1 MIVKISKEEKGIAD
15 YLKTGKKRD
24 SKLTRDEKDDRLPLA
39 GNLDLIEMSE
49 KHQSKKK
56 NKKHNYYH
64 ISLSFTSEE
73 WNKLYES
80 GNIDEL
86 IIDFLRLTFPNH
98 DIDELLFYAEAHL
111 PIIKEEPYIPRPE
124 GALENRTLNKKH
136 KNGEPLKREP
146 HIHLIVS
153 FENMKFTHSVKT
165 GGVIYTKGASKQQAK
180 AVMAKSVEKFKRV
193 VNDIL
198 SNKYGLNNIE
208 PLGMDEDQLEKQY
221 ESFKSAAQKVRKGK
235 EKDMQM
241 KIETDVV
248 IEPKANT
255 KEQNISVEELLADAR
270 NSTADYLLRMIEE
283 DESLK
288 KDYYDRAKRL
298 NAVDIREFLPMI
310 NAKFNITAK
319 PEMVNDKYKVRVDG
333 FKGTYNLTDLMCK
346 IVYNG
351 RKGAL
356 FHVVNELEQ
365 MLIEIQANKN
375 KPKITLS
382 VSSDFNT
389 PNKDSKTQ
397 VLNNWKTIQI
407 EPYNLKSVLKNYSAI
422 SVASFKNKN
431 EEDSG
436 IDGITPVLIYDI
448 DNSKFTISDAQNLL
462 QSKGVKGF
470 IYPTT
475 YQATDTKVE
484 KFKLI
489 IPTTKA
495 PSLNE
500 YDEYIKEITRELGLY
515 NIVNNQSLYPS
526 KFHYTPVPG
535 AELVSISGK
544 TLDNTR
550 AIEEAGLKTD
560 INNMDIKAIYEDL
573 QKLRRYELSHEP
585 KDADSHIKRA
595 SYQAISSM
603 ISIKELIE
611 YFDESAVLKEYK
623 NHQILSDKSDR
634 YLYLSEENTAYSFN
648 QNRHYTPY
656 IYIRD
661 KFDEA
666 ARKIKTGFLNDDV
679 IKKIGL
685 KQNEYEGF
693 VKAIDSHLDINR
705 YYLAFINRTE
715 SFKKYLPDIVRINY
729 KCLIYNIK
737 TYMKDWQDMQGFNKL
752 KERYK
757 TDKICLAEDHI
768 SFDSLKIIKQELYNK
783 GLDKDFGVEQST
795 QQSNEIEGKEQNVK
809 LGNVKLGYDG
819 LRR

>member
-1 MIVKISKEEKGIAD
+1 MIVKISKGEKGIAD

-49 KHQSKKK
+49 KHQIKK
-56 NKKHNYYH
+56 NNKKYNYYH

-73 WNKLYES
+73 WSRLYES
-80 GNIDEL
+80 GNIYEF
-86 IIDFLRLTFPNH
+86 IMDFLRLTFPNH

-124 GALENRTLNKKH
+124 GALENRVLNKKH

-165 GGVIYTKGASKQQAK
+165 GGAIYTKGAAKQQVK
-180 AVMAKSVEKFKRV
+180 AIMAKSAEKFKRV

-208 PLGMDEDQLEKQY
+208 PLGMDEDQLNKQY
-221 ESFKSAAQKVRKGK
+221 ESFKSAAQKVKKGK
-235 EKDMQM
+235 EKDTQM

-255 KEQNISVEELLADAR
+255 KEQNTSVEELLADAK
-270 NSTADYLLRMIEE
+270 NFTADYLLRMIEK
-283 DESLK
+283 DESFK

-365 MLIEIQANKN
+365 MLIELQVNKN
-375 KPKITLS
+375 EPKITLS
-382 VSSDFNT
+382 VSSDFST
-389 PNKDSKTQ
+389 PNKNPKTQ
-397 VLNNWKTIQI
+397 VLNSWKTIQI
-407 EPYNLKSVLKNYSAI
+407 EPYNLKSILKNYSAV
-422 SVASFKNKN
+422 SVASFKDKS
-431 EEDSG
+431 EEASSV
-436 IDGITPVLIYDI
+436 DGITPTLIYDI
-448 DNSKFTISDAQNLL
+448 DNSKFSANDAQNLL
-462 QSKGVKGF
+462 QSKGIKGF

-475 YQATDTKVE
+475 YQTPDTKVE

-500 YDEYIKEITRELGLY
+500 YDEYIKETTRELGLY

-535 AELVSISGK
+535 SEVVSIRGK
-544 TLDNTR
+544 TFDNTR
-550 AIEEAGLKTD
+550 AIEDAGLKTD
-560 INNMDIKAIYEDL
+560 LNNMDIKAIEENL

-585 KDADSHIKRA
+585 KDSNLHIKRA
-595 SYQAISSM
+595 SYQAISSK
-603 ISIKELIE
+603 IPIKELIE
-611 YFDESAVLKEYK
+611 YFDESTMVKKYK
-623 NHQILSDKSDR
+623 DYQILFNNNSR
-634 YLYLSEENTAYSFN
+634 YLYLSEENTAYSFS

-661 KFDEA
+661 KFYEA
-666 ARKIKTGFLNDDV
+666 ARKIKTGFYDDDL
-679 IKKIGL
+679 IQKLSITK
-685 KQNEYEGF
+685 NEYEGF
-693 VKAIDSHLDINR
+693 VKDIDNHLDINR

-715 SFKKYLPDIVRINY
+715 NFKKYLSDIAKINY
-729 KCLIYNIK
+729 KGLIYNIK
-737 TYMKDWQDMQGFNKL
+737 TYMKDWQDMQGFNNL

-768 SFDSLKIIKQELYNK
+768 SFDSLKIIKQELYGQ
-783 GLDKDFGVEQST
+783 GLDSNFGAEQTKQPS
-795 QQSNEIEGKEQNVK
+795 SMIETKEWNVK
-809 LGNVKLGYDG
+809 SGHDSLE
-819 LRR
+819 R

>member
-1 MIVKISKEEKGIAD
+1 MIVKISKGEKGIAD

-56 NKKHNYYH
+56 SKKHNYYH

-80 GNIDEL
+80 GNIDEF
-86 IIDFLRLTFPNH
+86 IMDFLRLTFPNH

-165 GGVIYTKGASKQQAK
+165 GGVIYTKGAAKQQVK
-180 AVMAKSVEKFKRV
+180 AIMAKSAEKFKRV

-208 PLGMDEDQLEKQY
+208 PLSMDEDQLKKQY
-221 ESFKSAAQKVRKGK
+221 ESFKSAAQKVKKGK
-235 EKDMQM
+235 EKDTRI

-255 KEQNISVEELLADAR
+255 KEQNISVEELLADAK

-283 DESLK
+283 DESFK

-333 FKGTYNLTDLMCK
+333 FNGTYNLTDLMCK

-365 MLIEIQANKN
+365 MLIELQANKN
-375 KPKITLS
+375 EPKITLS
-382 VSSDFNT
+382 VSSDFNIQNQE
-389 PNKDSKTQ
+389 PKTQ

-407 EPYNLKSVLKNYSAI
+407 EPYNLKPILKNYSAI
-422 SVASFKNKN
+422 SVASFKDKSK
-431 EEDSG
+431 EASS
-436 IDGITPVLIYDI
+436 IDGITPTLIYDI
-448 DNSKFTISDAQNLL
+448 DNSKFSANNAQNLL
-462 QSKGVKGF
+462 QSKGIKGF

-475 YQATDTKVE
+475 YQALDAKVE

-489 IPTTKA
+489 IPTTDA

-500 YDEYIKEITRELGLY
+500 YNEYIKEITRELGLY
-515 NIVNNQSLYPS
+515 NIVNNSSLHPS

-535 AELVSISGK
+535 SEVISISGK
-544 TLDNTR
+544 TFDNTR
-550 AIEEAGLKTD
+550 AIEDAGLKTD
-560 INNMDIKAIYEDL
+560 INNMDVKAIEENL
-573 QKLRRYELSHEP
+573 QNLRKYELGHEP
-585 KDADSHIKRA
+585 KDTNSHIKRT
-595 SYQAISSM
+595 SYQAISSK
-603 ISIKELIE
+603 IPIKELIE
-611 YFDESAVLKEYK
+611 YFDESTMVKKYK
-623 NHQILSDKSDR
+623 DHQILSGKSGR
-634 YLYLSEENTAYSFN
+634 YLYLPEENIAYSFN

-661 KFDEA
+661 KFYEA
-666 ARKIKTGFLNDDV
+666 ARKIKTGLFNDDV

-693 VKAIDSHLDINR
+693 VKGIDGHLDINR
-705 YYLAFINRTE
+705 CYLAFINRTE
-715 SFKKYLPDIVRINY
+715 IFKKYLPDIVKINY
-729 KCLIYNIK
+729 QGLIYNIK

-757 TDKICLAEDHI
+757 TDKISLTNDHI
-768 SFDSLKIIKQELYNK
+768 SFGSLKITKQELCDQ
-783 GLDKDFGVEQST
+783 GLDSNFGIEQT
-795 QQSNEIEGKEQNVK
+795 KQPSNRAEGKEQNIK
-809 LGNVKLGYDG
+809 SGYDS
-819 LRR
+819 LER

>member
-1 MIVKISKEEKGIAD
+1 MIVKISKGEKGVAD

-56 NKKHNYYH
+56 NKKYNYYH

-73 WNKLYES
+73 WSKLYES
-80 GNIDEL
+80 GNIYEF
-86 IIDFLRLTFPNH
+86 IMDFLRLTFPNH
-98 DIDELLFYAEAHL
+98 DIEELLFYVEAHL

-165 GGVIYTKGASKQQAK
+165 GGAIYTKGASKQQVK
-180 AVMAKSVEKFKRV
+180 AIMAKSAEKFKRV

-208 PLGMDEDQLEKQY
+208 PLGMDEDQLKKQY
-221 ESFKSAAQKVRKGK
+221 ESFKSAAQKVKKGK
-235 EKDMQM
+235 EKDTQM

-255 KEQNISVEELLADAR
+255 KEQDISVEELLADAR

-283 DESLK
+283 DESFK

-319 PEMVNDKYKVRVDG
+319 AEMVNDKYKVSVDG

-365 MLIEIQANKN
+365 MLIELQANKN
-375 KPKITLS
+375 EPKITLS
-382 VSSDFNT
+382 VSSDFST
-389 PNKDSKTQ
+389 PNKNPKTQ
-397 VLNNWKTIQI
+397 VLNSWKTIQI

-422 SVASFKNKN
+422 SVVSFKDKS
-431 EEDSG
+431 EEASG
-436 IDGITPVLIYDI
+436 IDGITPTLIYDI
-448 DNSKFTISDAQNLL
+448 DSPKFTISDAKNLL
-462 QSKGVKGF
+462 QSKEIKGF

-475 YQATDTKVE
+475 YQAPDTKVE

-515 NIVNNQSLYPS
+515 NIVNNSSLHYS

-560 INNMDIKAIYEDL
+560 LNNMDVKAIEKNL
-573 QKLRRYELSHEP
+573 QNLRKYELSCEP
-585 KDADSHIKRA
+585 KDTNSHIKRV
-595 SYQAISSM
+595 SYQAISSK

-623 NHQILSDKSDR
+623 NHQILSGNSGR
-634 YLYLSEENTAYSFN
+634 YLYLPEENIAYSFN

-661 KFDEA
+661 KFYEA
-666 ARKIKTGFLNDDV
+666 AKKIKNGLLNDDV
-679 IKKIGL
+679 IKKLGL

-693 VKAIDSHLDINR
+693 VKAIDGHLDINR

-715 SFKKYLPDIVRINY
+715 SFKKYLSDIVKINY
-729 KCLIYNIK
+729 KGLIYNIK

-752 KERYK
+752 KECYK
-757 TDKICLAEDHI
+757 TDKISIANDHI
-768 SFDSLKIIKQELYNK
+768 SFGSLKITKQELYDQ
-783 GLDKDFGVEQST
+783 GLDRDFGIEQTKQSSSVVEA
-795 QQSNEIEGKEQNVK
+795 KEQNIK
-809 LGNVKLGYDG
+809 SGYDS
-819 LRR
+819 LDR

>member
-1 MIVKISKEEKGIAD
+1 MIVKISKGEKGVAD
-15 YLKTGKKRD
+15 YLKTGKKRN

-49 KHQSKKK
+49 KHQIKKK
-56 NKKHNYYH
+56 NKKYNYYH

-73 WNKLYES
+73 WSRLYES
-80 GNIDEL
+80 GNIDEF
-86 IIDFLRLTFPNH
+86 IMDFLRLTFPNH

-124 GALENRTLNKKH
+124 GTLENKVLNKKH

-165 GGVIYTKGASKQQAK
+165 GGVIYTKGAAKQQIK
-180 AVMAKSVEKFKRV
+180 AVMAKSAEKFKRV

-208 PLGMDEDQLEKQY
+208 PLGMDEDQLNKQY

-235 EKDMQM
+235 EKDAQM
-241 KIETDVV
+241 KIETNVV
-248 IEPKANT
+248 IEPKDST

-283 DESLK
+283 DESFK

-298 NAVDIREFLPMI
+298 NAIDIREFLPMI

-319 PEMVNDKYKVRVDG
+319 PEVVNDKYKVSVDG

-365 MLIEIQANKN
+365 MLIELQANKN
-375 KPKITLS
+375 EPKITLS

-389 PNKDSKTQ
+389 PNKDPKTQ
-397 VLNNWKTIQI
+397 VLNSWKTIQI

-422 SVASFKNKN
+422 SVASFKDKN
-431 EEDSG
+431 EKASSIDS
-436 IDGITPVLIYDI
+436 ITPTLIYDI
-448 DNSKFTISDAQNLL
+448 DSSKFTANDAQNLL
-462 QSKGVKGF
+462 QSKGIKGF
-470 IYPTT
+470 IYPTA
-475 YQATDTKVE
+475 YQAPDTKVE

-489 IPTTKA
+489 IPTTRA

-535 AELVSISGK
+535 SEVISISGK
-544 TLDNTR
+544 TFDNTR
-550 AIEEAGLKTD
+550 AIEDASLKTD
-560 INNMDIKAIYEDL
+560 INNMDIKVIEKNL
-573 QKLRRYELSHEP
+573 QNLRKYELSHEP
-585 KDADSHIKRA
+585 KDSNLHIKRA
-595 SYQAISSM
+595 SYQAISSK

-611 YFDESAVLKEYK
+611 YFDESSMVKKYK
-623 NHQILSDKSDR
+623 NHQILSGNSGR
-634 YLYLSEENTAYSFN
+634 YLYLPEENTAYSFS

-661 KFDEA
+661 KFYEA
-666 ARKIKTGFLNDDV
+666 ARKIKTGFLNDGV
-679 IKKIGL
+679 IKKLGIT
-685 KQNEYEGF
+685 QNEYEVF
-693 VKAIDSHLDINR
+693 VKAIDGHLDINR

-752 KERYK
+752 KECYK
-757 TDKICLAEDHI
+757 TDKISLANDHI
-768 SFDSLKIIKQELYNK
+768 SFGSLKITKQELYDQ
-783 GLDKDFGVEQST
+783 GLDSNFGIEQTKQPS
-795 QQSNEIEGKEQNVK
+795 SMIETKEWNVK
-809 LGNVKLGYDG
+809 SGHDS

>member
-1 MIVKISKEEKGIAD
+1 MIVKISKGEKGVAD

-49 KHQSKKK
+49 RHQSKKK
-56 NKKHNYYH
+56 NKKYNYYH

-73 WNKLYES
+73 WSRLYES
-80 GNIDEL
+80 GNIDEF
-86 IIDFLRLTFPNH
+86 IMDFLRLTFPNH

-165 GGVIYTKGASKQQAK
+165 GGVIYTKGAAKQQVK
-180 AVMAKSVEKFKRV
+180 AIMAKSAEKFKRV

-208 PLGMDEDQLEKQY
+208 PLGMDEDKLEKQY
-221 ESFKSAAQKVRKGK
+221 ESFKSAAQKVKKGK
-235 EKDMQM
+235 EKDTQM

-255 KEQNISVEELLADAR
+255 KEQNISIEELLADAR

-283 DESLK
+283 DESFK
-288 KDYYDRAKRL
+288 KDYYDRAKKL
-298 NAVDIREFLPMI
+298 NAVDIRELLPMI
-310 NAKFNITAK
+310 NAIFNIAAK
-319 PEMVNDKYKVRVDG
+319 AEMVNDKYKVRVDG

-365 MLIEIQANKN
+365 MLIELQANKN
-375 KPKITLS
+375 EPKITLS
-382 VSSDFNT
+382 VSSDFSA
-389 PNKDSKTQ
+389 PNKDPKTQ
-397 VLNNWKTIQI
+397 VLNNWETIQI
-407 EPYNLKSVLKNYSAI
+407 EPYNLKSILKNYSAI
-422 SVASFKNKN
+422 SVASFKDKS
-431 EEDSG
+431 EEASSV
-436 IDGITPVLIYDI
+436 DGITPTLIYDI
-448 DNSKFTISDAQNLL
+448 NNSKFTANDAQNLL
-462 QSKGVKGF
+462 QSKGIKGF

-475 YQATDTKVE
+475 YQAPDAKVE
-484 KFKLI
+484 NFKLI

-535 AELVSISGK
+535 SELVCISGK

-550 AIEEAGLKTD
+550 AIEDAGLKTD
-560 INNMDIKAIYEDL
+560 LNNMDIKVIEKNL
-573 QKLRRYELSHEP
+573 QNLRKYELSHEP
-585 KDADSHIKRA
+585 KDTNLRIKRI
-595 SYQAISSM
+595 SYQAISSK

-611 YFDESAVLKEYK
+611 YFDESTVLKEYK
-623 NHQILSDKSDR
+623 NHQILSGNSGR

-661 KFDEA
+661 KFYEA
-666 ARKIKTGFLNDDV
+666 ARKIKTRRFNDNV
-679 IKKIGL
+679 IQKLEL

-693 VKAIDSHLDINR
+693 VKSIDGHLDINR
-705 YYLAFINRTE
+705 YYLDFINRTE
-715 SFKKYLPDIVRINY
+715 NFKKYLSDIAKINY
-729 KCLIYNIK
+729 KGLIYNIK
-737 TYMKDWQDMQGFNKL
+737 TYMKDWQAMQGFNKL

-757 TDKICLAEDHI
+757 TDKISLANDHI
-768 SFDSLKIIKQELYNK
+768 SFDSLKITKQELYNQ
-783 GLDKDFGVEQST
+783 GLDKNFGIEQST
-795 QQSNEIEGKEQNVK
+795 QQSSEIKAIEQNVK
-809 LGNVKLGYDG
+809 SGYDG
-819 LRR
+819 LER

>member
-1 MIVKISKEEKGIAD
+1 MIVKISKGEKGVAD
-15 YLKTGKKRD
+15 YLKTGKKRN

-49 KHQSKKK
+49 KHQIKKK
-56 NKKHNYYH
+56 NKKYNYYH

-73 WNKLYES
+73 WSRLYES
-80 GNIDEL
+80 GNIDEF
-86 IIDFLRLTFPNH
+86 IMDFLRLTFPNH

-124 GALENRTLNKKH
+124 GTLENKVLNKKH

-165 GGVIYTKGASKQQAK
+165 GGVIYTKGAAKQQIK
-180 AVMAKSVEKFKRV
+180 AVMAKSAEKFKRV

-208 PLGMDEDQLEKQY
+208 PLGMDEDQLNKQY
-221 ESFKSAAQKVRKGK
+221 ESFKSAAQKVKKGK
-235 EKDMQM
+235 EKDTQM

-248 IEPKANT
+248 IEPKDST
-255 KEQNISVEELLADAR
+255 KKQNISVEELLADAR

-283 DESLK
+283 DESFK

-365 MLIEIQANKN
+365 MLIELQANKN
-375 KPKITLS
+375 EPKITLS

-389 PNKDSKTQ
+389 PNKDPKTQ
-397 VLNNWKTIQI
+397 VLNNWETIQI

-422 SVASFKNKN
+422 SVASFKDKN
-431 EEDSG
+431 EEDSS
-436 IDGITPVLIYDI
+436 INGITPTLIYDI
-448 DNSKFTISDAQNLL
+448 DSPKFTINDAQNLL
-462 QSKGVKGF
+462 QSKGIKGF
-470 IYPTT
+470 IYPTS
-475 YQATDTKVE
+475 YQAPDAKVE

-515 NIVNNQSLYPS
+515 NIVNNQSLYHS
-526 KFHYTPVPG
+526 KFHYTPVSG
-535 AELVSISGK
+535 SELVSISGK
-544 TLDNTR
+544 TFDNTR
-550 AIEEAGLKTD
+550 AIEDASLKTD

-585 KDADSHIKRA
+585 KDSNLHIKRA
-595 SYQAISSM
+595 SYQAISSK
-603 ISIKELIE
+603 IPIKELIE
-611 YFDESAVLKEYK
+611 YFDESTVFKKYK
-623 NHQILSDKSDR
+623 NHQILSGNSDR
-634 YLYLSEENTAYSFN
+634 YLYLPEENTAYSFS
-648 QNRHYTPY
+648 QSRHYTPY

-661 KFDEA
+661 KFYEA
-666 ARKIKTGFLNDDV
+666 ARKIKTGFLNDDL
-679 IKKIGL
+679 IKKLGIT
-685 KQNEYEGF
+685 QNEYEGF

-752 KERYK
+752 KECYK
-757 TDKICLAEDHI
+757 TDKISLTNDHI
-768 SFDSLKIIKQELYNK
+768 SFGSLKIKKQELYDQ
-783 GLDKDFGVEQST
+783 GLDSNFGVEQTKQPSDRV
-795 QQSNEIEGKEQNVK
+795 EVKEQNIK
-809 LGNVKLGYDG
+809 SGYDS
-819 LRR
+819 LER

>member
-1 MIVKISKEEKGIAD
+1 MIVKISKGEKGIAD

-49 KHQSKKK
+49 KHQIKKK
-56 NKKHNYYH
+56 NKKYNYYH

-73 WNKLYES
+73 WSRLYES
-80 GNIDEL
+80 GNIYEL
-86 IIDFLRLTFPNH
+86 IMDFLKLTFPNH
-98 DIDELLFYAEAHL
+98 DIEELLFYVEAHL

-124 GALENRTLNKKH
+124 GALENRVLNKKH

-235 EKDMQM
+235 EKDTQM
-241 KIETDVV
+241 KIERDVV

-255 KEQNISVEELLADAR
+255 KEQNISVEELLADAK

-298 NAVDIREFLPMI
+298 NAMDIREFLPMI

-319 PEMVNDKYKVRVDG
+319 PKIVNDKYKVSVDE

-365 MLIEIQANKN
+365 MLIELQANKN
-375 KPKITLS
+375 EPKTTLS

-389 PNKDSKTQ
+389 PNKDPKTQ
-397 VLNNWKTIQI
+397 VLNNWETIQI

-422 SVASFKNKN
+422 SVASFKDKN
-431 EEDSG
+431 EEDSS
-436 IDGITPVLIYDI
+436 IDSITPTLIYDI
-448 DNSKFTISDAQNLL
+448 DNSKFTANDAQNLL
-462 QSKGVKGF
+462 QSKEIKGF

-475 YQATDTKVE
+475 YQTPDTKVE

-495 PSLNE
+495 PSVNE

-550 AIEEAGLKTD
+550 AIEDASLKTD
-560 INNMDIKAIYEDL
+560 INNMDIKVIEKNL
-573 QKLRRYELSHEP
+573 HNQRKYELSCEP
-585 KDADSHIKRA
+585 KDTNSHIKRA
-595 SYQAISSM
+595 SYQAISSK
-603 ISIKELIE
+603 IPIKELIE
-611 YFDESAVLKEYK
+611 YFDESTVFKKYK
-623 NHQILSDKSDR
+623 NHQILSGKSGR
-634 YLYLSEENTAYSFN
+634 YLYLPEENTAYSFS

-661 KFDEA
+661 KFYEA
-666 ARKIKTGFLNDDV
+666 ARKIKTGFYDDDL
-679 IKKIGL
+679 IQKLSITK
-685 KQNEYEGF
+685 NEYEGF
-693 VKAIDSHLDINR
+693 VKVIDNHLDINR

-729 KCLIYNIK
+729 KCLIYSIK

-752 KERYK
+752 KECYK
-757 TDKICLAEDHI
+757 TDKISLANDHI
-768 SFDSLKIIKQELYNK
+768 SFGSLKITKQELYDQ
-783 GLDKDFGVEQST
+783 GLDRDFGIEQT
-795 QQSNEIEGKEQNVK
+795 KQPSNRAEGKEQNIK
-809 LGNVKLGYDG
+809 SGYDS
-819 LRR
+819 LER

>member
-1 MIVKISKEEKGIAD
+1 MIVKISKGEKGIAD

-73 WNKLYES
+73 WSRLYES
-80 GNIDEL
+80 GNIDEF
-86 IIDFLRLTFPNH
+86 IMDFLKLTFPNH

-124 GALENRTLNKKH
+124 GALENRVLNKKH

-165 GGVIYTKGASKQQAK
+165 GGVIYTKGASKQQTK
-180 AVMAKSVEKFKRV
+180 AIMAKSVEKFKRV

-208 PLGMDEDQLEKQY
+208 PLNMDEDQLEKQY
-221 ESFKSAAQKVRKGK
+221 ESFKSAAQKVKKGK
-235 EKDMQM
+235 EKDTQM

-248 IEPKANT
+248 IEPKDST

-283 DESLK
+283 DESFK

-298 NAVDIREFLPMI
+298 NAIDIREFLPMI
-310 NAKFNITAK
+310 NAKFNITTK
-319 PEMVNDKYKVRVDG
+319 PKIVNDKYKVSVDG

-365 MLIEIQANKN
+365 MLIELQANKN
-375 KPKITLS
+375 EPKITLS
-382 VSSDFNT
+382 VSSDFSA
-389 PNKDSKTQ
+389 PNKNPKTQ
-397 VLNNWKTIQI
+397 VLNSWETIQI

-422 SVASFKNKN
+422 SVASFKDKS
-431 EEDSG
+431 EEAND
-436 IDGITPVLIYDI
+436 IDGITPTLIYDI
-448 DNSKFTISDAQNLL
+448 DSPKFTINDAQNLL
-462 QSKGVKGF
+462 QSKGIKGF
-470 IYPTT
+470 IYPTS
-475 YQATDTKVE
+475 YQVPDAKVE
-484 KFKLI
+484 NFKLI
-489 IPTTKA
+489 IPTTDA

-515 NIVNNQSLYPS
+515 NIVNNSSLHHS

-535 AELVSISGK
+535 SELVSISGK

-550 AIEEAGLKTD
+550 AIEDASLKTD
-560 INNMDIKAIYEDL
+560 INNMDVKAIEGNL
-573 QKLRRYELSHEP
+573 QNLRKYELSHEP
-585 KDADSHIKRA
+585 KDTKSHIKRA

-611 YFDESAVLKEYK
+611 YFDESTVFKKYKDYQVLF
-623 NHQILSDKSDR
+623 NNSGR
-634 YLYLSEENTAYSFN
+634 YLYLPEENTAYSFS
-648 QNRHYTPY
+648 QNRHYSPY

-661 KFDEA
+661 KFYEA
-666 ARKIKTGFLNDDV
+666 VRKIKTGFLNDDV
-679 IKKIGL
+679 IKKLGL

-693 VKAIDSHLDINR
+693 VKAIDGHLDINR

-729 KCLIYNIK
+729 KGLIYNIK
-737 TYMKDWQDMQGFNKL
+737 AYMKDWQDMQGFNKL
-752 KERYK
+752 KECYK
-757 TDKICLAEDHI
+757 TDKIYLTEDHI
-768 SFDSLKIIKQELYNK
+768 SFGSLKITKQELFGQ
-783 GLDKDFGVEQST
+783 GLDKDFGIEQTKQPSSVVEPKDQD
-795 QQSNEIEGKEQNVK
+795 VK
-809 LGNVKLGYDG
+809 SGYDS
-819 LRR
+819 LER

>member
-1 MIVKISKEEKGIAD
+1 MIVKISKGEKGVAD

-56 NKKHNYYH
+56 NKKYNYYH

-73 WNKLYES
+73 WSRLYES
-80 GNIDEL
+80 GNIDEF
-86 IIDFLRLTFPNH
+86 IMDFLRLTFPNH
-98 DIDELLFYAEAHL
+98 DIEELLFYAEAHL

-124 GALENRTLNKKH
+124 GALENRVLNKKH

-165 GGVIYTKGASKQQAK
+165 GGAIYTKGASKQQAK
-180 AVMAKSVEKFKRV
+180 AIMAKSAEKFKRV

-208 PLGMDEDQLEKQY
+208 PLGMDEDQLNKQY
-221 ESFKSAAQKVRKGK
+221 ESFKSAAQKVKKGK
-235 EKDMQM
+235 EKDTQM

-255 KEQNISVEELLADAR
+255 KEQNISVEELLADAK

-283 DESLK
+283 DESFK

-356 FHVVNELEQ
+356 FNVVNELEQ
-365 MLIEIQANKN
+365 MLIELQANKN
-375 KPKITLS
+375 EPKITLS

-389 PNKDSKTQ
+389 PNKDPKTQ
-397 VLNNWKTIQI
+397 VLNSWKTIRI

-422 SVASFKNKN
+422 SVASFKDKN
-431 EEDSG
+431 EEDSS
-436 IDGITPVLIYDI
+436 IDGITPTLIYDI
-448 DNSKFTISDAQNLL
+448 DSPKFTINDAQNLL
-462 QSKGVKGF
+462 QSKGIKGF
-470 IYPTT
+470 IYPTS
-475 YQATDTKVE
+475 YQVPDAKVE
-484 KFKLI
+484 NFKLI
-489 IPTTKA
+489 IPTTDA

-515 NIVNNQSLYPS
+515 NIVNNSSLHHS

-535 AELVSISGK
+535 SELVSISGK

-550 AIEEAGLKTD
+550 AIEDASLKTD
-560 INNMDIKAIYEDL
+560 INNMDVKAIEGNL
-573 QKLRRYELSHEP
+573 QNLRKYELSHEP
-585 KDADSHIKRA
+585 KDTKSHIKRA

-611 YFDESAVLKEYK
+611 YFDESTVFKKYKDYQVLF
-623 NHQILSDKSDR
+623 NNSGR
-634 YLYLSEENTAYSFN
+634 YLYLPEENTAYSFS
-648 QNRHYTPY
+648 QNRHYSPY

-661 KFDEA
+661 KFYEA
-666 ARKIKTGFLNDDV
+666 VRKIKTGFLNDDV
-679 IKKIGL
+679 IKKLGL

-693 VKAIDSHLDINR
+693 VKAIDGHLDINR

-729 KCLIYNIK
+729 KGLIYNIK
-737 TYMKDWQDMQGFNKL
+737 AYMKDWQDMQGFNKL
-752 KERYK
+752 KECYK
-757 TDKICLAEDHI
+757 TDKIYLTEDHI
-768 SFDSLKIIKQELYNK
+768 SFGSLKITKQELYGQ
-783 GLDKDFGVEQST
+783 GLDKDFGIEQTKQPSSVVEPKDQD
-795 QQSNEIEGKEQNVK
+795 VK
-809 LGNVKLGYDG
+809 SGYDS
-819 LRR
+819 LER

>member
-1 MIVKISKEEKGIAD
+1 MIVKISKGEKGIAD

-49 KHQSKKK
+49 KHQRKKK
-56 NKKHNYYH
+56 NKKYNYYH

-73 WNKLYES
+73 WSRLYES
-80 GNIDEL
+80 GNIDEF
-86 IIDFLRLTFPNH
+86 IMDFLKLTFPNH

-124 GALENRTLNKKH
+124 GALENRVLNKKH

-165 GGVIYTKGASKQQAK
+165 GGVIYAKGAAKQQVK
-180 AVMAKSVEKFKRV
+180 AIMAKSVEKFKRV

-208 PLGMDEDQLEKQY
+208 PLSMDEDQLKKQY
-221 ESFKSAAQKVRKGK
+221 ESFKSAAQKVKKGK
-235 EKDMQM
+235 EKDTQM

-255 KEQNISVEELLADAR
+255 KEQNISVEELLADAK

-283 DESLK
+283 DESFK

-298 NAVDIREFLPMI
+298 NAVDIRELLPMI

-319 PEMVNDKYKVRVDG
+319 AEMVNDKYKVRVDG

-365 MLIEIQANKN
+365 MLIELQANKN
-375 KPKITLS
+375 EPKITLS
-382 VSSDFNT
+382 VSSDFSTQNQ
-389 PNKDSKTQ
+389 DSKTQ
-397 VLNNWKTIQI
+397 VLNSWKTIQI
-407 EPYNLKSVLKNYSAI
+407 EPYNLKSILKNYSAI
-422 SVASFKNKN
+422 SVASFKDKN
-431 EEDSG
+431 EEDSS
-436 IDGITPVLIYDI
+436 IDGITPTLIYDI
-448 DNSKFTISDAQNLL
+448 DSPKFTINDAQNLL
-462 QSKGVKGF
+462 QSKGIKGF

-475 YQATDTKVE
+475 YQAPDTKVE

-515 NIVNNQSLYPS
+515 NIVNNQSLYHS
-526 KFHYTPVPG
+526 KFHYTPVSG
-535 AELVSISGK
+535 SELVSISGK
-544 TLDNTR
+544 TFDNTR
-550 AIEEAGLKTD
+550 AIEDAGLKTD
-560 INNMDIKAIYEDL
+560 INNMDVKAIDKNL
-573 QKLRRYELSHEP
+573 QNIRKYELSHEP
-585 KDADSHIKRA
+585 KDTNLRIKRV
-595 SYQAISSM
+595 SYQAISSK

-611 YFDESAVLKEYK
+611 YFDESTMVKKYK
-623 NHQILSDKSDR
+623 DHQILSGKSGR
-634 YLYLSEENTAYSFN
+634 YLYLPEENTAYSFS

-661 KFDEA
+661 KFYEA
-666 ARKIKTGFLNDDV
+666 ARKIKTGFYDDDL
-679 IKKIGL
+679 IQKLSITK
-685 KQNEYEGF
+685 NEYEGF
-693 VKAIDSHLDINR
+693 VKDIDNHLDINR

-729 KCLIYNIK
+729 KGLIYNIK
-737 TYMKDWQDMQGFNKL
+737 AYMKDWQDMQGFNKL
-752 KERYK
+752 KECYK
-757 TDKICLAEDHI
+757 TDKIYLTEDHI
-768 SFDSLKIIKQELYNK
+768 SFGSLKITKQELYGQ
-783 GLDKDFGVEQST
+783 GLDKDFGIEQTKQPSSVVEPKDQD
-795 QQSNEIEGKEQNVK
+795 VK
-809 LGNVKLGYDG
+809 SGYDS
-819 LRR
+819 LER

>member
-1 MIVKISKEEKGIAD
+1 M
-15 YLKTGKKRD
+15 
-24 SKLTRDEKDDRLPLA
+24 
-39 GNLDLIEMSE
+39 
-49 KHQSKKK
+49 
-56 NKKHNYYH
+56 
-64 ISLSFTSEE
+64 
-73 WNKLYES
+73 
-80 GNIDEL
+80 
-86 IIDFLRLTFPNH
+86 DFLKLTFPNH

-165 GGVIYTKGASKQQAK
+165 GGVIYTKGAAKQQVK
-180 AVMAKSVEKFKRV
+180 AIMAKSAEKFKRV

-208 PLGMDEDQLEKQY
+208 PLSMDEDQLKKQY
-221 ESFKSAAQKVRKGK
+221 ESFKSAAQKVKKGK
-235 EKDMQM
+235 EKDTQM
-241 KIETDVV
+241 KIETDMV
-248 IEPKANT
+248 IEPKANI
-255 KEQNISVEELLADAR
+255 KEQNISVEELLADAK

-283 DESLK
+283 DEGFK

-319 PEMVNDKYKVRVDG
+319 PEVVNDKYKLSVDG

-365 MLIEIQANKN
+365 MLIELQANKN
-375 KPKITLS
+375 EPKITLS
-382 VSSDFNT
+382 VSSDFSA
-389 PNKDSKTQ
+389 PNKNPKTQ
-397 VLNNWKTIQI
+397 VLNSWETIQI

-422 SVASFKNKN
+422 SVASFKDKS
-431 EEDSG
+431 EEAND
-436 IDGITPVLIYDI
+436 IDGITPTLIYDI
-448 DNSKFTISDAQNLL
+448 DSPKFTINDAQNLL
-462 QSKGVKGF
+462 QSKGIKGF
-470 IYPTT
+470 IYPTS
-475 YQATDTKVE
+475 YQAPDAKVE

-535 AELVSISGK
+535 SELVSISGK

-550 AIEEAGLKTD
+550 AIEDASLKTD
-560 INNMDIKAIYEDL
+560 INNMDVKAIEKNL
-573 QKLRRYELSHEP
+573 QNLRKYELSHEP
-585 KDADSHIKRA
+585 KDTNLHIKRV
-595 SYQAISSM
+595 SYQALSSK

-623 NHQILSDKSDR
+623 NHQILSGNSDR
-634 YLYLSEENTAYSFN
+634 YLYLPEENTAYSFS
-648 QNRHYTPY
+648 QNRHYSPY

-661 KFDEA
+661 KFYEA
-666 ARKIKTGFLNDDV
+666 VRKIKTGFLNDDDL
-679 IKKIGL
+679 IKKLGIT
-685 KQNEYEGF
+685 QNEYEGF

-715 SFKKYLPDIVRINY
+715 NFKKYLSDIAKINY
-729 KCLIYNIK
+729 KGLIHNIK

-752 KERYK
+752 KECYK
-757 TDKICLAEDHI
+757 TDNIYLKCDHI
-768 SFDSLKIIKQELYNK
+768 SFGSLKITKQELYDQ
-783 GLDKDFGVEQST
+783 GLDSNFGIEQTKQPS
-795 QQSNEIEGKEQNVK
+795 SVAEPKEQNIK
-809 LGNVKLGYDG
+809 SRYDS
-819 LRR
+819 LER

>member
-1 MIVKISKEEKGIAD
+1 MIVKISKGEKGVAD

-49 KHQSKKK
+49 RHQSKKK

-73 WNKLYES
+73 WSRLYES
-80 GNIDEL
+80 GNIDDL
-86 IIDFLRLTFPNH
+86 IMDFLKLTFPNH

-165 GGVIYTKGASKQQAK
+165 GGAIYTKGASKQQAK
-180 AVMAKSVEKFKRV
+180 AVMAKSAEKFKRV

-221 ESFKSAAQKVRKGK
+221 ESFKSAAQKVKKGK
-235 EKDMQM
+235 EKDTQM
-241 KIETDVV
+241 KIATDVV

-270 NSTADYLLRMIEE
+270 NSTTDYLLRMIEE

-319 PEMVNDKYKVRVDG
+319 PKIVNGKYKASVVG
-333 FKGTYNLTDLMCK
+333 FKGAYNLTDLMCK

-365 MLIEIQANKN
+365 MLIELQANKN
-375 KPKITLS
+375 EPKITLS
-382 VSSDFNT
+382 VSSDFGA
-389 PNKDSKTQ
+389 PNKNPKTQ
-397 VLNNWKTIQI
+397 VLNNWETIQI

-422 SVASFKNKN
+422 SVASFKDKN
-431 EEDSG
+431 EEDSS
-436 IDGITPVLIYDI
+436 IDSITPTLIYDI
-448 DNSKFTISDAQNLL
+448 DNSKFTANDAQNLL
-462 QSKGVKGF
+462 QSKEIKGF

-475 YQATDTKVE
+475 YQAPDTKVE

-495 PSLNE
+495 PSVNE
-500 YDEYIKEITRELGLY
+500 YDEYIKETTRELGLY

-526 KFHYTPVPG
+526 KFHYTPVSG
-535 AELVSISGK
+535 SELVSISGK
-544 TLDNTR
+544 TFDNTR

-585 KDADSHIKRA
+585 KDSNLHIKRA
-595 SYQAISSM
+595 SYQAISSK
-603 ISIKELIE
+603 IPIKELIE
-611 YFDESAVLKEYK
+611 YFDESTVFKKYK
-623 NHQILSDKSDR
+623 NHQILSGNSDR
-634 YLYLSEENTAYSFN
+634 YLYLPEENTAYSFS
-648 QNRHYTPY
+648 QSRHYTPY

-661 KFDEA
+661 KFYEA
-666 ARKIKTGFLNDDV
+666 ARKIKTGFLNDDL
-679 IKKIGL
+679 IKKLGIT
-685 KQNEYEGF
+685 QNEYEGF

-715 SFKKYLPDIVRINY
+715 NFKKYLSDIAKINY
-729 KCLIYNIK
+729 KGLIHNIK

-752 KERYK
+752 KERYE
-757 TDKICLAEDHI
+757 TDNISLANDHI
-768 SFDSLKIIKQELYNK
+768 SFGSLKITNQELYGQ
-783 GLDKDFGVEQST
+783 GLDSNFGAEQSK

-809 LGNVKLGYDG
+809 SEYDG
-819 LRR
+819 LGR

>member
-1 MIVKISKEEKGIAD
+1 MIVKISKGEKGVAD

-49 KHQSKKK
+49 RHQSKKK
-56 NKKHNYYH
+56 NKKYNYYH

-80 GNIDEL
+80 GNIDDL
-86 IIDFLRLTFPNH
+86 IMDFLKLTFPNH

-124 GALENRTLNKKH
+124 GALENRVLNKKH

-165 GGVIYTKGASKQQAK
+165 GGAIYAKGASKQQAK
-180 AVMAKSVEKFKRV
+180 AIMAKSVEKFKRV

-208 PLGMDEDQLEKQY
+208 PLGMGEDQLEKQY

-235 EKDMQM
+235 EKDTQM

-283 DESLK
+283 DESFK

-298 NAVDIREFLPMI
+298 NAMDIREFLPMI

-319 PEMVNDKYKVRVDG
+319 PKIVNDKYKVSVDE

-365 MLIEIQANKN
+365 MLIELQANKN
-375 KPKITLS
+375 EPKITLS

-389 PNKDSKTQ
+389 PNKDPKAQ
-397 VLNNWKTIQI
+397 VLNSWKTIRI

-436 IDGITPVLIYDI
+436 IDGITPTLIYDI
-448 DNSKFTISDAQNLL
+448 YSPKFTINDAQNLL
-462 QSKGVKGF
+462 QSKGIKGF
-470 IYPTT
+470 MYPTS
-475 YQATDTKVE
+475 YQAPDTKVE

-535 AELVSISGK
+535 SELVSISGK

-560 INNMDIKAIYEDL
+560 INNMDVKALEENL
-573 QKLRRYELSHEP
+573 QKLRIYELSCEP
-585 KDADSHIKRA
+585 KDTNSHIKRT
-595 SYQAISSM
+595 SYQAISSK
-603 ISIKELIE
+603 IPIKELIE
-611 YFDESAVLKEYK
+611 YFDESTVLKEYK
-623 NHQILSDKSDR
+623 NHQILSSNSSR
-634 YLYLSEENTAYSFN
+634 YLYLPEENTVYSFS
-648 QNRHYTPY
+648 QNRLYTPY

-661 KFDEA
+661 KFYEA
-666 ARKIKTGFLNDDV
+666 ARKIKTGFYDDDL
-679 IKKIGL
+679 IKKLGIT
-685 KQNEYEGF
+685 QNEYEGF
-693 VKAIDSHLDINR
+693 VKAIDGHLDINR

-752 KERYK
+752 KKCYK
-757 TDKICLAEDHI
+757 ADKISLANDHI
-768 SFDSLKIIKQELYNK
+768 SFGSLKITKQELYGQ
-783 GLDKDFGVEQST
+783 GLDSNFGAEQTKQPS
-795 QQSNEIEGKEQNVK
+795 SMIETKEWNVK
-809 LGNVKLGYDG
+809 SGHDSLE
-819 LRR
+819 R

>member
-1 MIVKISKEEKGIAD
+1 MIVKISKGEKGVAD

-73 WNKLYES
+73 WSRLYES
-80 GNIDEL
+80 GNIDEF
-86 IIDFLRLTFPNH
+86 IMDFLKLTFPNH

-124 GALENRTLNKKH
+124 GALENRVLNKKH

-165 GGVIYTKGASKQQAK
+165 GGAIYTKGASKQQAK
-180 AVMAKSVEKFKRV
+180 AIMAKSAEKFKRV

-208 PLGMDEDQLEKQY
+208 PLSMDEDQLKKQY

-235 EKDMQM
+235 EKDTRI

-255 KEQNISVEELLADAR
+255 KEQNISVEELLADAK

-283 DESLK
+283 DESFK

-310 NAKFNITAK
+310 NAKFNITTK
-319 PEMVNDKYKVRVDG
+319 PKIVNDKYKVSVDG

-365 MLIEIQANKN
+365 MLIELQANKN
-375 KPKITLS
+375 EPKITLS
-382 VSSDFNT
+382 VSSDFSA
-389 PNKDSKTQ
+389 PNKNPKTQ
-397 VLNNWKTIQI
+397 VLNSWETIQI

-422 SVASFKNKN
+422 SVASFKDKS
-431 EEDSG
+431 EEAND
-436 IDGITPVLIYDI
+436 IDGITPTLIYDI
-448 DNSKFTISDAQNLL
+448 DSPKFTINDAQNLL
-462 QSKGVKGF
+462 QSKGIKGF
-470 IYPTT
+470 IYPTS
-475 YQATDTKVE
+475 YQVPDAKVE
-484 KFKLI
+484 NFKLI

-535 AELVSISGK
+535 SELVSIRGK
-544 TLDNTR
+544 TFDNTR
-550 AIEEAGLKTD
+550 AIEDAGLKTD
-560 INNMDIKAIYEDL
+560 INNMEIKAIEGNL
-573 QKLRRYELSHEP
+573 QNLRKYELSCEP
-585 KDADSHIKRA
+585 KDTNLHIKRV
-595 SYQAISSM
+595 SYQAISSK

-611 YFDESAVLKEYK
+611 YFDESTVLKEYK
-623 NHQILSDKSDR
+623 NHQILSGKSGR
-634 YLYLSEENTAYSFN
+634 YLYLPEENTVYSFN

-666 ARKIKTGFLNDDV
+666 ARKIKTGFLNDDL
-679 IKKIGL
+679 IKKLGIT
-685 KQNEYEGF
+685 QNEYEGF
-693 VKAIDSHLDINR
+693 VKAIDGHLDINR

-729 KCLIYNIK
+729 KGLIYNIK
-737 TYMKDWQDMQGFNKL
+737 AYMKDWQDMQGFNKL
-752 KERYK
+752 KECYK
-757 TDKICLAEDHI
+757 TDKIYLTEDHI
-768 SFDSLKIIKQELYNK
+768 SFGSLKITKQELYGQ
-783 GLDKDFGVEQST
+783 GLDKDFGIEQTKQPSSVVEPKDQD
-795 QQSNEIEGKEQNVK
+795 VK
-809 LGNVKLGYDG
+809 SGYDG
-819 LRR
+819 LER

>member
-1 MIVKISKEEKGIAD
+1 MIVKISKGEKGVAD

-49 KHQSKKK
+49 KHQIKKK
-56 NKKHNYYH
+56 NKKYNYYH

-73 WNKLYES
+73 WSRLYES
-80 GNIDEL
+80 GNIDEF
-86 IIDFLRLTFPNH
+86 IMDFLKLTFPNH

-124 GALENRTLNKKH
+124 VAPENSVLNKKH

-165 GGVIYTKGASKQQAK
+165 GGVIYSKGAAKQQVK
-180 AVMAKSVEKFKRV
+180 AIMAKSAEKFKRV

-221 ESFKSAAQKVRKGK
+221 ESFKSAAQKVKKGK
-235 EKDMQM
+235 EKDTQI

-255 KEQNISVEELLADAR
+255 KKQNISIEELLADAR
-270 NSTADYLLRMIEE
+270 NSTADYILRMIEE
-283 DESLK
+283 DESFK

-310 NAKFNITAK
+310 NAKFNIAAK
-319 PEMVNDKYKVRVDG
+319 AEMVNDKYKARVDG

-365 MLIEIQANKN
+365 MLIELQANKN
-375 KPKITLS
+375 EPKITLS

-389 PNKDSKTQ
+389 PNKDPKAQ
-397 VLNNWKTIQI
+397 VLNSWKTIRI

-436 IDGITPVLIYDI
+436 IDGITPTLIYDI
-448 DNSKFTISDAQNLL
+448 YSPKFTINDAQNLL
-462 QSKGVKGF
+462 QSKGIKGF
-470 IYPTT
+470 MYPTS
-475 YQATDTKVE
+475 YQAPDTKVE

-495 PSLNE
+495 QSLNE

-535 AELVSISGK
+535 SELVSISGK

-585 KDADSHIKRA
+585 KDTDSHIKRA
-595 SYQAISSM
+595 SYQAISSK
-603 ISIKELIE
+603 IPIKELIE
-611 YFDESAVLKEYK
+611 YFDESTVLKEYK
-623 NHQILSDKSDR
+623 NHQILSSNSSR
-634 YLYLSEENTAYSFN
+634 YLYLPEENTVYSFS
-648 QNRHYTPY
+648 QNRLYTPY

-661 KFDEA
+661 KFYEA
-666 ARKIKTGFLNDDV
+666 ARKIKTGFYDDDL
-679 IKKIGL
+679 IKKLGIT
-685 KQNEYEGF
+685 QNEYEGF
-693 VKAIDSHLDINR
+693 VKAIDGHLDINR

-752 KERYK
+752 KKCYK
-757 TDKICLAEDHI
+757 ADKISLANDHI
-768 SFDSLKIIKQELYNK
+768 SFGSLKITKQELYGQ
-783 GLDKDFGVEQST
+783 GLDSNFGAEQTKQPS
-795 QQSNEIEGKEQNVK
+795 SMIETKEWNVK
-809 LGNVKLGYDG
+809 SGHDSLE
-819 LRR
+819 R

>member
-1 MIVKISKEEKGIAD
+1 MIVKISKGEKGVAD

-49 KHQSKKK
+49 KHQIKKK
-56 NKKHNYYH
+56 NKKYNYYH

-73 WNKLYES
+73 WSRLYES
-80 GNIDEL
+80 GNIYEL
-86 IIDFLRLTFPNH
+86 IMDFLRLTFPNH

-146 HIHLIVS
+146 HIHIIVS

-165 GGVIYTKGASKQQAK
+165 GGAVYAKGASKQQVK
-180 AVMAKSVEKFKRV
+180 AVMAKSAEKFKRV

-208 PLGMDEDQLEKQY
+208 SLGIDEDQLNKQY
-221 ESFKSAAQKVRKGK
+221 ESFKSAAQKVKKGK
-235 EKDMQM
+235 EKDTQM

-255 KEQNISVEELLADAR
+255 KEQDISVEELLADAR

-283 DESLK
+283 DESFK

-298 NAVDIREFLPMI
+298 NAIDIREFLPMI

-319 PEMVNDKYKVRVDG
+319 PEVVNDKYKVSVDG

-365 MLIEIQANKN
+365 MLIELQANKN
-375 KPKITLS
+375 EPKITLS

-389 PNKDSKTQ
+389 PNKDPKTQ
-397 VLNNWKTIQI
+397 VLNSWKTIRI

-422 SVASFKNKN
+422 SVASFKDKN
-431 EEDSG
+431 EEYSSIDS
-436 IDGITPVLIYDI
+436 ITPTLIYDI
-448 DNSKFTISDAQNLL
+448 DSPKFTINDAQNLL
-462 QSKGVKGF
+462 QSKEIKGF

-475 YQATDTKVE
+475 YQAPDTKVE

-489 IPTTKA
+489 IPTAKA

-526 KFHYTPVPG
+526 NFHYTPVPG
-535 AELVSISGK
+535 SELVSIRGK
-544 TLDNTR
+544 TFDNTR
-550 AIEEAGLKTD
+550 AIEDASLKTD

-585 KDADSHIKRA
+585 KDTDSHIKRA
-595 SYQAISSM
+595 NYQAISSM

-623 NHQILSDKSDR
+623 NHQILSSNSSR
-634 YLYLSEENTAYSFN
+634 YLYLPEENTVYSFS
-648 QNRHYTPY
+648 QNRLYTPY

-661 KFDEA
+661 KFYEA
-666 ARKIKTGFLNDDV
+666 ARKIKTGFLNDDL
-679 IKKIGL
+679 IKKLGIT
-685 KQNEYEGF
+685 QNEYEGF
-693 VKAIDSHLDINR
+693 VKAIDGHLDINR

-752 KERYK
+752 KECYK
-757 TDKICLAEDHI
+757 TDKISLVNDHI
-768 SFDSLKIIKQELYNK
+768 SFDSLKITKQELYDQ
-783 GLDKDFGVEQST
+783 GLDRDFGIEQST
-795 QQSNEIEGKEQNVK
+795 QQSNEIESKEQNVK
-809 LGNVKLGYDG
+809 SGYDS
-819 LRR
+819 LER

>member
-1 MIVKISKEEKGIAD
+1 MIVKISKGEKGVAD

-49 KHQSKKK
+49 KHQIKKK
-56 NKKHNYYH
+56 NKKYNYYH

-73 WNKLYES
+73 WSRLYES
-80 GNIDEL
+80 GNIDEF
-86 IIDFLRLTFPNH
+86 IMDFLRLTFPNH
-98 DIDELLFYAEAHL
+98 DIEELLFYAEAHL

-165 GGVIYTKGASKQQAK
+165 GGVIYTKGASKQQTK
-180 AVMAKSVEKFKRV
+180 AIMAKSVEKFKRV

-208 PLGMDEDQLEKQY
+208 PLGMDEDQLKKQY
-221 ESFKSAAQKVRKGK
+221 ESFKSAAQKVKKGK
-235 EKDMQM
+235 EKDTQI

-255 KEQNISVEELLADAR
+255 KEQNISVEELLADAK

-283 DESLK
+283 DESFK

-365 MLIEIQANKN
+365 MLIELQANKN
-375 KPKITLS
+375 EPKITLS
-382 VSSDFNT
+382 VSSDFDT
-389 PNKDSKTQ
+389 PNKDLKTE
-397 VLNNWKTIQI
+397 VLNSWKTIQI
-407 EPYNLKSVLKNYSAI
+407 EPYNLKSILKNYSAI
-422 SVASFKNKN
+422 SVVSFKDKS
-431 EEDSG
+431 EEASG
-436 IDGITPVLIYDI
+436 IDGITPTLIYDI
-448 DNSKFTISDAQNLL
+448 DSPKFTISDAQNLL
-462 QSKGVKGF
+462 QSKEIKGF

-475 YQATDTKVE
+475 YQAPDTKVE

-515 NIVNNQSLYPS
+515 NIVNNSSLHYS

-560 INNMDIKAIYEDL
+560 LNNMDIKAIEENL

-585 KDADSHIKRA
+585 KDSNLHIKRA
-595 SYQAISSM
+595 SYQAISSK
-603 ISIKELIE
+603 IPIKELIE
-611 YFDESAVLKEYK
+611 YFDESTMVKKYK
-623 NHQILSDKSDR
+623 DYQILFNNNSR
-634 YLYLSEENTAYSFN
+634 YLYLSEENTAYSFS

-661 KFDEA
+661 KFYEA
-666 ARKIKTGFLNDDV
+666 ARKIKTGFYDDDL
-679 IKKIGL
+679 IQKLSITK
-685 KQNEYEGF
+685 NEYEGF
-693 VKAIDSHLDINR
+693 VKDIDNHLDINR

-715 SFKKYLPDIVRINY
+715 NFKKYLSDIAKINY
-729 KCLIYNIK
+729 KGLIYNIK
-737 TYMKDWQDMQGFNKL
+737 TYMKDWQDMQGFNNL

-768 SFDSLKIIKQELYNK
+768 SFDSLKIIKQELYGQ
-783 GLDKDFGVEQST
+783 GLDSNFGAEQTKQPS
-795 QQSNEIEGKEQNVK
+795 SMIETKEWNVK
-809 LGNVKLGYDG
+809 SGHDSLE
-819 LRR
+819 R

>member
-1 MIVKISKEEKGIAD
+1 MIVKISKGEKGVAD

-56 NKKHNYYH
+56 NKKYNYYH

-73 WNKLYES
+73 WSRLYES
-80 GNIDEL
+80 GNIDEF
-86 IIDFLRLTFPNH
+86 IMDFLRLTFPNH
-98 DIDELLFYAEAHL
+98 DIEELLFYAEAHL

-165 GGVIYTKGASKQQAK
+165 GGAIYTKGASKQQTK
-180 AVMAKSVEKFKRV
+180 AIMAKSVEKFKRV

-235 EKDMQM
+235 EKDTQM
-241 KIETDVV
+241 KIATDVV

-283 DESLK
+283 DESFK
-288 KDYYDRAKRL
+288 KDYYDRAKKL

-319 PEMVNDKYKVRVDG
+319 PKIVNDKYKVSVDG

-365 MLIEIQANKN
+365 MLIELQVNKN
-375 KPKITLS
+375 EPKITLS
-382 VSSDFNT
+382 VSSDFST
-389 PNKDSKTQ
+389 PNKNPKTQ
-397 VLNNWKTIQI
+397 VLNSWKTIQI
-407 EPYNLKSVLKNYSAI
+407 EPYNLKSILKNYSAV
-422 SVASFKNKN
+422 SVASFKDKS
-431 EEDSG
+431 EEASS
-436 IDGITPVLIYDI
+436 IDGITPTLIYDI
-448 DNSKFTISDAQNLL
+448 DNSKFTANDAQNLL
-462 QSKGVKGF
+462 QSKEIKGF

-475 YQATDTKVE
+475 YQAPDTKVE

-489 IPTTKA
+489 IPTAKA

-526 KFHYTPVPG
+526 NFHYTPVPG
-535 AELVSISGK
+535 SEVVSIRGK
-544 TLDNTR
+544 TFDNTR
-550 AIEEAGLKTD
+550 AIEDAGLKTD
-560 INNMDIKAIYEDL
+560 LNNMDIKAIEENL

-585 KDADSHIKRA
+585 KDSNLHIKRA
-595 SYQAISSM
+595 SYQAISSK
-603 ISIKELIE
+603 IPIKELIE
-611 YFDESAVLKEYK
+611 YFDESTMVKKYK
-623 NHQILSDKSDR
+623 DYQILFNNNSR
-634 YLYLSEENTAYSFN
+634 YLYLSEENTAYSFS

-661 KFDEA
+661 KFYEA
-666 ARKIKTGFLNDDV
+666 ARKIKTGFYDDDL
-679 IKKIGL
+679 IQKLSITK
-685 KQNEYEGF
+685 NEYEGF
-693 VKAIDSHLDINR
+693 VKDIDNHLDINR

-715 SFKKYLPDIVRINY
+715 NFKKYLSDIAKINY
-729 KCLIYNIK
+729 KGLIYNIK

-752 KERYK
+752 KECYK

-768 SFDSLKIIKQELYNK
+768 SFDSLKIIKQELYGQ
-783 GLDKDFGVEQST
+783 GLDSNFGAEQTKQPS
-795 QQSNEIEGKEQNVK
+795 SMIETKEWNVK
-809 LGNVKLGYDG
+809 SGHDSLE
-819 LRR
+819 R

>member
-1 MIVKISKEEKGIAD
+1 MIVKISKGEKGIAD
-15 YLKTGKKRD
+15 YLKYGKKRD

-73 WNKLYES
+73 WSRLYES
-80 GNIDEL
+80 GNIDEF
-86 IIDFLRLTFPNH
+86 IMDFLKLTFPNH

-124 GALENRTLNKKH
+124 GTLENKVLNKKH

-165 GGVIYTKGASKQQAK
+165 GGAIYTKGASKQQAK
-180 AVMAKSVEKFKRV
+180 AIMAKSVEKFKRV

-208 PLGMDEDQLEKQY
+208 PLNMDEDQLEKQY
-221 ESFKSAAQKVRKGK
+221 ESFKSAAQKVKKGK
-235 EKDMQM
+235 EKDTQM

-248 IEPKANT
+248 IEPKDST

-283 DESLK
+283 DESFK

-298 NAVDIREFLPMI
+298 NAIDIREFLPMI
-310 NAKFNITAK
+310 NAKFNITTK
-319 PEMVNDKYKVRVDG
+319 PKIVNDKYKVSVDG

-365 MLIEIQANKN
+365 MLIELQANKN
-375 KPKITLS
+375 EPKITLS
-382 VSSDFNT
+382 VSSDFSA
-389 PNKDSKTQ
+389 PNKNPKTQ
-397 VLNNWKTIQI
+397 VLNSWETIQI

-422 SVASFKNKN
+422 SVASFKDKS
-431 EEDSG
+431 EEAND
-436 IDGITPVLIYDI
+436 IDGITPTLIYDI
-448 DNSKFTISDAQNLL
+448 DSPKFTINDAQNLL
-462 QSKGVKGF
+462 QSKGIKGF
-470 IYPTT
+470 IYPTS
-475 YQATDTKVE
+475 YQVPDAKVE
-484 KFKLI
+484 NFKLI
-489 IPTTKA
+489 IPTTDA

-515 NIVNNQSLYPS
+515 NIVNNSSLHHS

-535 AELVSISGK
+535 SELVSISGK

-550 AIEEAGLKTD
+550 AIEDASLKTD
-560 INNMDIKAIYEDL
+560 INNMDVKAIEGNL
-573 QKLRRYELSHEP
+573 QNLRKYELSHEP
-585 KDADSHIKRA
+585 KDTKSHIKRA

-611 YFDESAVLKEYK
+611 YFDESTVFKKYKDYQVLF
-623 NHQILSDKSDR
+623 NNSGR
-634 YLYLSEENTAYSFN
+634 YLYLPEENTAYSFS
-648 QNRHYTPY
+648 QNRHYSPY

-661 KFDEA
+661 KFYEA
-666 ARKIKTGFLNDDV
+666 VRKIKTGFLNDDV
-679 IKKIGL
+679 IKKLGL

-693 VKAIDSHLDINR
+693 VKAIDGHLDINR

-729 KCLIYNIK
+729 KGLIYNIK

-752 KERYK
+752 KECYK
-757 TDKICLAEDHI
+757 TDKIYLTEDHI
-768 SFDSLKIIKQELYNK
+768 SFGSLKITKQELYGQ
-783 GLDKDFGVEQST
+783 GLDKDFGIEQTKQPSSVVEPKDQD
-795 QQSNEIEGKEQNVK
+795 VK
-809 LGNVKLGYDG
+809 SGYDS
-819 LRR
+819 LER

>member
-1 MIVKISKEEKGIAD
+1 MIVKISKGEKGVAD

-49 KHQSKKK
+49 RHQSKKK

-80 GNIDEL
+80 GNIDDL
-86 IIDFLRLTFPNH
+86 IMDFLKLTFPNH

-124 GALENRTLNKKH
+124 GALENRVLNKKH

-165 GGVIYTKGASKQQAK
+165 GGAIYTKGASKQQAK
-180 AVMAKSVEKFKRV
+180 AVMAKSAEKFKRV

-208 PLGMDEDQLEKQY
+208 PLGMDEDQLKKQY
-221 ESFKSAAQKVRKGK
+221 ESFKSAAQKVKKGK
-235 EKDMQM
+235 EKDTQM

-255 KEQNISVEELLADAR
+255 KKQNISVEELLADAR

-283 DESLK
+283 DESFK

-310 NAKFNITAK
+310 NAKFNITVK

-365 MLIEIQANKN
+365 MLIELQANKN
-375 KPKITLS
+375 EPKITLS
-382 VSSDFNT
+382 VSSDFST
-389 PNKDSKTQ
+389 PNKDPKTQ
-397 VLNNWKTIQI
+397 VLNSWKTIQI
-407 EPYNLKSVLKNYSAI
+407 EPYNLKSILKNYSAI
-422 SVASFKNKN
+422 SVASFKDKN
-431 EEDSG
+431 EKASSIDS
-436 IDGITPVLIYDI
+436 ITPTLIYDI
-448 DNSKFTISDAQNLL
+448 DSSKFTANDAQNLL
-462 QSKGVKGF
+462 QSKGIKGF
-470 IYPTT
+470 IYPTA
-475 YQATDTKVE
+475 YQAPDTKVE

-489 IPTTKA
+489 IPTTDA

-515 NIVNNQSLYPS
+515 KVVNNSSLYPG

-535 AELVSISGK
+535 SELVSIRGK
-544 TLDNTR
+544 TFDNTR
-550 AIEEAGLKTD
+550 AIEDAGLKTD
-560 INNMDIKAIYEDL
+560 INNMEIKAIYEDL
-573 QKLRRYELSHEP
+573 QKLRRYELSCEP
-585 KDADSHIKRA
+585 KDTNSHIKRA
-595 SYQAISSM
+595 SYQAISSK

-611 YFDESAVLKEYK
+611 YFDESSMVKKYK
-623 NHQILSDKSDR
+623 NHQILSGNSDR
-634 YLYLSEENTAYSFN
+634 YLYLPEENTAYSFS
-648 QNRHYTPY
+648 QSRHYTPY

-661 KFDEA
+661 KFYEA
-666 ARKIKTGFLNDDV
+666 ARKIKTGFLNDDL
-679 IKKIGL
+679 IKKLGIT
-685 KQNEYEGF
+685 QNEYEGF
-693 VKAIDSHLDINR
+693 VKAIDDHLDINR

-715 SFKKYLPDIVRINY
+715 SFKKYLPDIAKINY
-729 KCLIYNIK
+729 QGLIYNIK

-752 KERYK
+752 KECYK
-757 TDKICLAEDHI
+757 TDKISLANDHI
-768 SFDSLKIIKQELYNK
+768 SFGSLKITKQELYDQ
-783 GLDKDFGVEQST
+783 GLDKNFGVEQSK
-795 QQSNEIEGKEQNVK
+795 QQSSKIKIIEQNVK
-809 LGNVKLGYDG
+809 SGYDG

>member
-1 MIVKISKEEKGIAD
+1 MIVKISKGEKGIAD

-56 NKKHNYYH
+56 NKKYNYYH

-73 WNKLYES
+73 WSRLYEN
-80 GNIDEL
+80 GNIDEF
-86 IIDFLRLTFPNH
+86 IMDFLKLTFPNH

-165 GGVIYTKGASKQQAK
+165 GGAIYTKGASKQQAK
-180 AVMAKSVEKFKRV
+180 AIMAKSAEKFKRV

-221 ESFKSAAQKVRKGK
+221 KSFKSAAQKVKKGK
-235 EKDMQM
+235 EKDTQM

-255 KEQNISVEELLADAR
+255 KEQNISVEELLADAK

-283 DESLK
+283 DESFK
-288 KDYYDRAKRL
+288 KDYYDRAKKL
-298 NAVDIREFLPMI
+298 NAVDIRELLPMI
-310 NAKFNITAK
+310 NAKFNIAAK
-319 PEMVNDKYKVRVDG
+319 AEMVNDKYKVRVDG

-365 MLIEIQANKN
+365 MLIELQANKN
-375 KPKITLS
+375 EPKITLS

-389 PNKDSKTQ
+389 PNKDPKTQ
-397 VLNNWKTIQI
+397 VLNSWKTIRI

-422 SVASFKNKN
+422 SVASFKDKN
-431 EEDSG
+431 EEDSS
-436 IDGITPVLIYDI
+436 IDGITPTLIYDI
-448 DNSKFTISDAQNLL
+448 DSPKFTISDAQNLL
-462 QSKGVKGF
+462 QSKGIKGF

-475 YQATDTKVE
+475 YQTPDTKVE
-484 KFKLI
+484 NFKLI

-495 PSLNE
+495 SNLNE

-515 NIVNNQSLYPS
+515 NIVHNQSLYPS

-535 AELVSISGK
+535 SELVSISGK

-560 INNMDIKAIYEDL
+560 LNNMDIKVIEKNL
-573 QKLRRYELSHEP
+573 QNLRKYELSCEP
-585 KDADSHIKRA
+585 KDTNLRIKRV
-595 SYQAISSM
+595 SYQAISSK

-623 NHQILSDKSDR
+623 NHQILSGKSGR
-634 YLYLSEENTAYSFN
+634 YLYLPEENIAYSFN

-666 ARKIKTGFLNDDV
+666 VRKIKTRFLNDDV
-679 IKKIGL
+679 IKKLGL
-685 KQNEYEGF
+685 KQNEYEGL
-693 VKAIDSHLDINR
+693 VKCIDGHLDINR

-715 SFKKYLPDIVRINY
+715 NFKKYLSDIAKINY
-729 KCLIYNIK
+729 KGLIYNIK

-752 KERYK
+752 KECYK
-757 TDKICLAEDHI
+757 TYKISLANDHI
-768 SFDSLKIIKQELYNK
+768 SFGSLKITKQELYNQ
-783 GLDKDFGVEQST
+783 GLDSSFGVEQTKQPSSVAEHKD
-795 QQSNEIEGKEQNVK
+795 QDVK
-809 LGNVKLGYDG
+809 SEYDG

>member
-1 MIVKISKEEKGIAD
+1 MIVKISKGEKGVAD

-49 KHQSKKK
+49 KHQIKKK
-56 NKKHNYYH
+56 NKKYNYYH

-73 WNKLYES
+73 WSRLYES
-80 GNIDEL
+80 GNIDEF
-86 IIDFLRLTFPNH
+86 IMDFLRLTFPNH
-98 DIDELLFYAEAHL
+98 YIDELLFYAEAHL

-124 GALENRTLNKKH
+124 GALENRVLNKKH

-165 GGVIYTKGASKQQAK
+165 GGVIYTKGADKQQAK
-180 AVMAKSVEKFKRV
+180 AIMAKSAEKFKRV

-208 PLGMDEDQLEKQY
+208 PLSMDEDQLEKQY
-221 ESFKSAAQKVRKGK
+221 ESFKSAAQKVKKGK
-235 EKDMQM
+235 EKDTQM

-248 IEPKANT
+248 VEPKDNT

-283 DESLK
+283 DESFK
-288 KDYYDRAKRL
+288 KDYYDRAKKL

-319 PEMVNDKYKVRVDG
+319 PEMVNDKYKARVDG

-365 MLIEIQANKN
+365 MLIELQANKN
-375 KPKITLS
+375 EPKITLS
-382 VSSDFNT
+382 VSSDFST
-389 PNKDSKTQ
+389 PNKDPKTQ
-397 VLNNWKTIQI
+397 VLNSWETIQI
-407 EPYNLKSVLKNYSAI
+407 EPYNLKSILKNYSAI
-422 SVASFKNKN
+422 SVASFKDKS
-431 EEDSG
+431 EEASS
-436 IDGITPVLIYDI
+436 IDGITPTLIYDI
-448 DNSKFTISDAQNLL
+448 DGPKFTISDAQNLL
-462 QSKGVKGF
+462 QSKGIKGF
-470 IYPTT
+470 IYPTS
-475 YQATDTKVE
+475 YQAPDTKVE

-489 IPTTKA
+489 IPTTRA

-500 YDEYIKEITRELGLY
+500 YDEYIKEITRELRLY

-535 AELVSISGK
+535 SEVISISGK
-544 TLDNTR
+544 TFDNTR
-550 AIEEAGLKTD
+550 AIEDAGLKTD
-560 INNMDIKAIYEDL
+560 INNMDIKAIYEVL
-573 QKLRRYELSHEP
+573 QNQRKYELSHEP
-585 KDADSHIKRA
+585 KDTNSHIKRV
-595 SYQAISSM
+595 SYQAISSK

-611 YFDESAVLKEYK
+611 YFDESTVFKKYK
-623 NHQILSDKSDR
+623 NYQILSGNSGR
-634 YLYLSEENTAYSFN
+634 YLYLPEENTAYSFS

-666 ARKIKTGFLNDDV
+666 AKKIKTGLLNDGV
-679 IKKIGL
+679 IKKLGI

-693 VKAIDSHLDINR
+693 IKGIDDHLDINR

-715 SFKKYLPDIVRINY
+715 SFKKYLSDIVKINY
-729 KCLIYNIK
+729 KGLIYNIK

-752 KERYK
+752 KECYK
-757 TDKICLAEDHI
+757 TDKISLANDHI
-768 SFDSLKIIKQELYNK
+768 SFGSLKIIKQELYDQ
-783 GLDKDFGVEQST
+783 GLDSNFGVEQT
-795 QQSNEIEGKEQNVK
+795 KQPSNRAEAKEQNIK
-809 LGNVKLGYDG
+809 SGYDS
-819 LRR
+819 LER

>member
-1 MIVKISKEEKGIAD
+1 MIVKISKGEKGIAD

-49 KHQSKKK
+49 KHQIKKK
-56 NKKHNYYH
+56 NKKYNYYH

-73 WNKLYES
+73 WSRLYES
-80 GNIDEL
+80 GNIYEF
-86 IIDFLRLTFPNH
+86 IMDFLRLTFPNH

-146 HIHLIVS
+146 HIHLIIS

-165 GGVIYTKGASKQQAK
+165 GGAIYAKGAAKQQVK
-180 AVMAKSVEKFKRV
+180 AIMAKSAEKFKRV

-221 ESFKSAAQKVRKGK
+221 ESFKSAAQKVKKGK
-235 EKDMQM
+235 EKDTQM

-283 DESLK
+283 DESFK

-298 NAVDIREFLPMI
+298 DAIDIREFLPMI

-319 PEMVNDKYKVRVDG
+319 PEMVNGKYKVRVDG

-365 MLIEIQANKN
+365 MLIELQANKN
-375 KPKITLS
+375 EPKITLS
-382 VSSDFNT
+382 VSSDFST
-389 PNKDSKTQ
+389 PNKEPKTQ
-397 VLNNWKTIQI
+397 VLNSWKTIRI

-448 DNSKFTISDAQNLL
+448 DNSKFTANDAQNLL
-462 QSKGVKGF
+462 QSKGIKGF

-475 YQATDTKVE
+475 HQTPDTKVE
-484 KFKLI
+484 NFKLI

-585 KDADSHIKRA
+585 KDTNSHIKRV
-595 SYQAISSM
+595 SYQAISSK

-611 YFDESAVLKEYK
+611 YFDESVVLKEYK

-693 VKAIDSHLDINR
+693 IKGIDGHLDINR

-752 KERYK
+752 KECYK
-757 TDKICLAEDHI
+757 TDKISLTNDHI
-768 SFDSLKIIKQELYNK
+768 SFGSLKITKQELYDQ
-783 GLDKDFGVEQST
+783 GLDKGFGVEQTKQPSSVVEPKD
-795 QQSNEIEGKEQNVK
+795 QDVK
-809 LGNVKLGYDG
+809 SGYDS
-819 LRR
+819 LER

>member
-1 MIVKISKEEKGIAD
+1 MIVKISKGEKGVAD

-49 KHQSKKK
+49 RHQSKKK
-56 NKKHNYYH
+56 NKKYNYYH

-73 WNKLYES
+73 WSRLYES
-80 GNIDEL
+80 GNIDEF
-86 IIDFLRLTFPNH
+86 IMDFLKLTFPNH

-165 GGVIYTKGASKQQAK
+165 GGAIYTKGAAKQQVK
-180 AVMAKSVEKFKRV
+180 AIMAKSVEKFKRV

-208 PLGMDEDQLEKQY
+208 PLGMGEDQLEKQY
-221 ESFKSAAQKVRKGK
+221 ESFKNAAQKVKKGK
-235 EKDMQM
+235 EKDTQM
-241 KIETDVV
+241 KIETNVV

-255 KEQNISVEELLADAR
+255 KEQDISVEELLADAR

-283 DESLK
+283 DESFK

-298 NAVDIREFLPMI
+298 NAMDIREFLPMI

-319 PEMVNDKYKVRVDG
+319 PKIVNDKYKVSVDG

-365 MLIEIQANKN
+365 MLIELQANKN
-375 KPKITLS
+375 EPKITLS

-389 PNKDSKTQ
+389 PNKDPKTQ
-397 VLNNWKTIQI
+397 VLNSWKTIRI

-422 SVASFKNKN
+422 SVASFKDKN
-431 EEDSG
+431 EEDSS
-436 IDGITPVLIYDI
+436 IDGITPTLIYDI
-448 DNSKFTISDAQNLL
+448 DSPKFTINDAQNLL
-462 QSKGVKGF
+462 QSKGIKGF
-470 IYPTT
+470 IYPTS
-475 YQATDTKVE
+475 YQAPDAKVE

-526 KFHYTPVPG
+526 KFHYTPVSG
-535 AELVSISGK
+535 SELVSISGK
-544 TLDNTR
+544 TFDNTR
-550 AIEEAGLKTD
+550 AIEDASLKTD

-585 KDADSHIKRA
+585 KDSNLHIKRA
-595 SYQAISSM
+595 SYQAISSK
-603 ISIKELIE
+603 IPIKELIE
-611 YFDESAVLKEYK
+611 YFDESTVFKKYK
-623 NHQILSDKSDR
+623 NHQILSGKSGR
-634 YLYLSEENTAYSFN
+634 YLYLPEENTAYSFN

-661 KFDEA
+661 KFYEA
-666 ARKIKTGFLNDDV
+666 ARKIETGSYDDDL
-679 IKKIGL
+679 IQKLRL

-715 SFKKYLPDIVRINY
+715 NFKKYLSDIAKINY
-729 KCLIYNIK
+729 KGLIHNIK

-752 KERYK
+752 KECYK
-757 TDKICLAEDHI
+757 TDKISLTNDHI
-768 SFDSLKIIKQELYNK
+768 SFGSLKIKKQELYDQ
-783 GLDKDFGVEQST
+783 GLDKGFGIEQTKQPSSVVEP
-795 QQSNEIEGKEQNVK
+795 KEQDVK
-809 LGNVKLGYDG
+809 SEYDG
-819 LRR
+819 LER

>member
-1 MIVKISKEEKGIAD
+1 MIVKISKGEKGIAD

-49 KHQSKKK
+49 KHQIKKK
-56 NKKHNYYH
+56 NKKYNYYH

-80 GNIDEL
+80 GNIDDL
-86 IIDFLRLTFPNH
+86 IMDFLKLTFPNH

-165 GGVIYTKGASKQQAK
+165 GGVIYTKGAAKQQVK
-180 AVMAKSVEKFKRV
+180 AIMAKSAEKFKRV

-208 PLGMDEDQLEKQY
+208 PLGMDEDKLEKQY
-221 ESFKSAAQKVRKGK
+221 ESFKSAAQKVKKGK
-235 EKDMQM
+235 EKDTQI

-248 IEPKANT
+248 IEPKDST
-255 KEQNISVEELLADAR
+255 KEQNISVEELLADAK

-283 DESLK
+283 DESFK

-365 MLIEIQANKN
+365 MLIELQANKN
-375 KPKITLS
+375 EPKITLS
-382 VSSDFNT
+382 VSSDFGA
-389 PNKDSKTQ
+389 PNKDPKTQ
-397 VLNNWKTIQI
+397 VLNNWETILI
-407 EPYNLKSVLKNYSAI
+407 EPYNLKSILKNYSAI

-431 EEDSG
+431 EEASG
-436 IDGITPVLIYDI
+436 IDGITPTLIYDI
-448 DNSKFTISDAQNLL
+448 NSPKFTITDAQNLL
-462 QSKGVKGF
+462 QSKGIKGF
-470 IYPTT
+470 MYPTS
-475 YQATDTKVE
+475 YQAPDAKVE

-535 AELVSISGK
+535 SELVSISGK
-544 TLDNTR
+544 TFDNTR
-550 AIEEAGLKTD
+550 AIEDASLKTD
-560 INNMDIKAIYEDL
+560 INNMDIKAIYEVL
-573 QKLRRYELSHEP
+573 QNLRKYELSHEP
-585 KDADSHIKRA
+585 KDSNLHIKRA
-595 SYQAISSM
+595 SYQAISSK
-603 ISIKELIE
+603 IPIKELIE
-611 YFDESAVLKEYK
+611 YFDESTVFKKYK
-623 NHQILSDKSDR
+623 NHQILSGNSGR
-634 YLYLSEENTAYSFN
+634 YLYLSEENIAYSFN

-661 KFDEA
+661 KFYEA

-679 IKKIGL
+679 IKKLEL

-715 SFKKYLPDIVRINY
+715 NFKKYLSDIAKINY
-729 KCLIYNIK
+729 KGLIYNIK
-737 TYMKDWQDMQGFNKL
+737 THMKDWQDMQGFNKL

-757 TDKICLAEDHI
+757 TDKISLANDHI
-768 SFDSLKIIKQELYNK
+768 SFGSLKITKQELYSQ
-783 GLDKDFGVEQST
+783 GLDSNFGAEQT
-795 QQSNEIEGKEQNVK
+795 KQPSNIIETKEQNIK
-809 LGNVKLGYDG
+809 SGYDG

>member
-1 MIVKISKEEKGIAD
+1 MIVKISKGEKGIAD

-56 NKKHNYYH
+56 NKKYNYYH

-73 WNKLYES
+73 WSRLYES
-80 GNIDEL
+80 GNIDEF
-86 IIDFLRLTFPNH
+86 IMDFLKLTFPNH

-111 PIIKEEPYIPRPE
+111 PIIKEEPYIPRSE

-165 GGVIYTKGASKQQAK
+165 GGVIYTKGAAKQQVK
-180 AVMAKSVEKFKRV
+180 AVMAKSAEKFKRM

-221 ESFKSAAQKVRKGK
+221 ESFKSAAQKVKKGK
-235 EKDMQM
+235 EKDTQM

-255 KEQNISVEELLADAR
+255 KEQDISVEELLADDR
-270 NSTADYLLRMIEE
+270 NSTSDYLLRMIEE
-283 DESLK
+283 DESFK

-298 NAVDIREFLPMI
+298 NEIDIREFLPMI

-319 PEMVNDKYKVRVDG
+319 PKIVNDKYKVSVDG

-365 MLIEIQANKN
+365 MLIELQANKN
-375 KPKITLS
+375 EPKITLS
-382 VSSDFNT
+382 VSSDFST
-389 PNKDSKTQ
+389 PNKNPKTQ
-397 VLNNWKTIQI
+397 VLNSWETIRI

-422 SVASFKNKN
+422 SVASFKDKN

-436 IDGITPVLIYDI
+436 IDGITPTLIYDI
-448 DNSKFTISDAQNLL
+448 DNSKFSANDAQNLL
-462 QSKGVKGF
+462 QSKGIKGF
-470 IYPTT
+470 MYPTS
-475 YQATDTKVE
+475 YQAPDTKVE

-535 AELVSISGK
+535 SELVCISGK

-550 AIEEAGLKTD
+550 AIEDASLKTD
-560 INNMDIKAIYEDL
+560 INNMDVKAIEKNL
-573 QKLRRYELSHEP
+573 QNLRKYELSCEP
-585 KDADSHIKRA
+585 KDNNLHIKRV
-595 SYQAISSM
+595 SYQAISSK

-611 YFDESAVLKEYK
+611 YFDESTVFKKYK
-623 NHQILSDKSDR
+623 NYQILSGNSGR
-634 YLYLSEENTAYSFN
+634 YLYLPEENTAYSFS

-666 ARKIKTGFLNDDV
+666 AKKIKTGLLNDGV
-679 IKKIGL
+679 IKKLGI

-693 VKAIDSHLDINR
+693 IKGIDDHLDINR
-705 YYLAFINRTE
+705 YYLVFINRIE
-715 SFKKYLPDIVRINY
+715 NFKKYLSDIAKINY
-729 KCLIYNIK
+729 KGLIYNIK

-752 KERYK
+752 KECYK
-757 TDKICLAEDHI
+757 TDKISLANDHI
-768 SFDSLKIIKQELYNK
+768 SFGSLKIIKQELYDQ
-783 GLDKDFGVEQST
+783 GLDSNFGVEQT
-795 QQSNEIEGKEQNVK
+795 KQPSNRAEAKEQNIK
-809 LGNVKLGYDG
+809 SGYDS
-819 LRR
+819 LER

>member
-1 MIVKISKEEKGIAD
+1 MIVKISKGEKGIAD

-49 KHQSKKK
+49 KHQIKKK
-56 NKKHNYYH
+56 NKKYNYYH

-73 WNKLYES
+73 WSRLYES
-80 GNIDEL
+80 GNIYEL
-86 IIDFLRLTFPNH
+86 IMDFLKLTFPNH
-98 DIDELLFYAEAHL
+98 DIEELLFYVEAHL

-235 EKDMQM
+235 EKDTQM

-283 DESLK
+283 DESFK

-298 NAVDIREFLPMI
+298 NAIDIREFLPMI

-319 PEMVNDKYKVRVDG
+319 PEVVNDKYKVSVDG

-365 MLIEIQANKN
+365 MLIELQVDKN
-375 KPKITLS
+375 EPKIILS
-382 VSSDFNT
+382 VSSDFGA
-389 PNKDSKTQ
+389 PNKDPKIQ
-397 VLNNWKTIQI
+397 VLNNWETIQI
-407 EPYNLKSVLKNYSAI
+407 EPYNLKSILKNYSAI
-422 SVASFKNKN
+422 SVASFKDKN
-431 EEDSG
+431 EEDSS
-436 IDGITPVLIYDI
+436 IDGITPTLIYDI
-448 DNSKFTISDAQNLL
+448 DSPKFTINDAQNLL
-462 QSKGVKGF
+462 QSKGIKGF

-475 YQATDTKVE
+475 YQAPDTKVE

-489 IPTTKA
+489 IPTAKA

-526 KFHYTPVPG
+526 NFHYTPVPG
-535 AELVSISGK
+535 SELVSIRGK
-544 TLDNTR
+544 TFDNTR
-550 AIEEAGLKTD
+550 AIEDASLKTD
-560 INNMDIKAIYEDL
+560 INNMDIKVIEKNL
-573 QKLRRYELSHEP
+573 QNLRKYELSHEP
-585 KDADSHIKRA
+585 KDTNSHIKRA
-595 SYQAISSM
+595 SYQAISSK
-603 ISIKELIE
+603 IPIKELIE
-611 YFDESAVLKEYK
+611 YFDESTVFKKYK
-623 NHQILSDKSDR
+623 NHQILSGKSGR
-634 YLYLSEENTAYSFN
+634 YLYLPEENTAYSFN

-661 KFDEA
+661 KFYEA
-666 ARKIKTGFLNDDV
+666 ARKIKTGFYDDDDL
-679 IKKIGL
+679 IKKLGIT
-685 KQNEYEGF
+685 QNEYEGF
-693 VKAIDSHLDINR
+693 AKGIDGHLDING
-705 YYLAFINRTE
+705 YYLVFINRIE
-715 SFKKYLPDIVRINY
+715 NFKKYLSDIVRINY
-729 KCLIYNIK
+729 QGLIYNIK

-752 KERYK
+752 KERYR
-757 TDKICLAEDHI
+757 TDKIYLTEDHI
-768 SFDSLKIIKQELYNK
+768 LFGSLKITKQELYNQ
-783 GLDKDFGVEQST
+783 GLDKDFGVEQSK
-795 QQSNEIEGKEQNVK
+795 QPSNMIETKEQSVK
-809 LGNVKLGYDG
+809 SGYDG
-819 LRR
+819 LGR

>member
-1 MIVKISKEEKGIAD
+1 MIVKISKGEKGIAD

-73 WNKLYES
+73 WSRLYES
-80 GNIDEL
+80 GNIDDL
-86 IIDFLRLTFPNH
+86 IMDFLRLTFPNH

-124 GALENRTLNKKH
+124 GALENRVLNKKH

-165 GGVIYTKGASKQQAK
+165 GGVIYTKGASKQQTK
-180 AVMAKSVEKFKRV
+180 AIMAKSVEKFKRV

-208 PLGMDEDQLEKQY
+208 PLNMDEDQLEKQY
-221 ESFKSAAQKVRKGK
+221 ESFKSAAQKVKKGK
-235 EKDMQM
+235 EKDTQM

-248 IEPKANT
+248 IEPKDST

-283 DESLK
+283 DESFK

-298 NAVDIREFLPMI
+298 NAIDIREFLPMI
-310 NAKFNITAK
+310 NAKFNITTK
-319 PEMVNDKYKVRVDG
+319 PKIVNDKYKVSVDG

-365 MLIEIQANKN
+365 MLIELQANKN
-375 KPKITLS
+375 EPKITLS
-382 VSSDFNT
+382 VSSDFSA
-389 PNKDSKTQ
+389 PNKNPKTQ
-397 VLNNWKTIQI
+397 VLNSWETIQI

-422 SVASFKNKN
+422 SVASFKDKS
-431 EEDSG
+431 EEAND
-436 IDGITPVLIYDI
+436 IDGITPTLIYDI
-448 DNSKFTISDAQNLL
+448 DSPKFTINDAQNLL
-462 QSKGVKGF
+462 QSKGIKGF
-470 IYPTT
+470 IYPTS
-475 YQATDTKVE
+475 YQVPDAKVE
-484 KFKLI
+484 NFKLI
-489 IPTTKA
+489 IPTTDA

-515 NIVNNQSLYPS
+515 NIVNNSSLHHS

-535 AELVSISGK
+535 SELVSISGK

-550 AIEEAGLKTD
+550 AIEDASLKTD
-560 INNMDIKAIYEDL
+560 INNMDVKAIEGNL
-573 QKLRRYELSHEP
+573 QNLRKYELSHEP
-585 KDADSHIKRA
+585 KDTKSHIKRA

-611 YFDESAVLKEYK
+611 YFDESTVFKKYKDYQVLF
-623 NHQILSDKSDR
+623 NNSGR
-634 YLYLSEENTAYSFN
+634 YLYLPEENTAYSFS
-648 QNRHYTPY
+648 QNRHYSPY

-661 KFDEA
+661 KFYEA
-666 ARKIKTGFLNDDV
+666 VRKIKTGFLNDDV
-679 IKKIGL
+679 IKKLGL

-693 VKAIDSHLDINR
+693 VKAIDGHLDINR

-729 KCLIYNIK
+729 KGLIYNIK
-737 TYMKDWQDMQGFNKL
+737 AYMKDWQDMQGFNKL
-752 KERYK
+752 KECYK
-757 TDKICLAEDHI
+757 TDKIYLTEDHI
-768 SFDSLKIIKQELYNK
+768 SFGSLKITKQELYGQ
-783 GLDKDFGVEQST
+783 GLDKDFGIEQTKQPSSVVEPKDQD
-795 QQSNEIEGKEQNVK
+795 VK
-809 LGNVKLGYDG
+809 SGYDS
-819 LRR
+819 LER

>member
-1 MIVKISKEEKGIAD
+1 MIVKISKGEKGVAD

-49 KHQSKKK
+49 RHQSKKK

-73 WNKLYES
+73 WSRLYES
-80 GNIDEL
+80 GNIDEF
-86 IIDFLRLTFPNH
+86 IMDFLKLTFPNH

-165 GGVIYTKGASKQQAK
+165 GGVIYTKGAAKQQVK
-180 AVMAKSVEKFKRV
+180 AIMAKSAEKFKRV

-221 ESFKSAAQKVRKGK
+221 ESFKSAAQKVKKGK
-235 EKDMQM
+235 EKDTQM
-241 KIETDVV
+241 KIETNVV

-255 KEQNISVEELLADAR
+255 KEQDISVEELLADAR

-283 DESLK
+283 DESFK
-288 KDYYDRAKRL
+288 KDYYNRAKRL
-298 NAVDIREFLPMI
+298 NAMDIREFLPMI

-319 PEMVNDKYKVRVDG
+319 AEMVNDKYKVRVDG

-346 IVYNG
+346 IVYND

-365 MLIEIQANKN
+365 MLIELQANKN
-375 KPKITLS
+375 EPKITLS
-382 VSSDFNT
+382 VSSDFST
-389 PNKDSKTQ
+389 PNKDPKTQ
-397 VLNNWKTIQI
+397 VLNSWETIRI

-422 SVASFKNKN
+422 SAASFKDKS
-431 EEDSG
+431 EEASS
-436 IDGITPVLIYDI
+436 IDGITPTLIYDI
-448 DNSKFTISDAQNLL
+448 DNSKFTANDAQNLL
-462 QSKGVKGF
+462 QSKGIKGF

-475 YQATDTKVE
+475 YQAPDTKVE

-500 YDEYIKEITRELGLY
+500 YDEYIKEITRELRLY

-535 AELVSISGK
+535 SEVISISGK
-544 TLDNTR
+544 TFDNTR
-550 AIEEAGLKTD
+550 AIEDASLKTD
-560 INNMDIKAIYEDL
+560 INNMDIRAIYEVL
-573 QKLRRYELSHEP
+573 QNQRKYELSHEP
-585 KDADSHIKRA
+585 KDSNSHIKRA
-595 SYQAISSM
+595 SYQAISSK
-603 ISIKELIE
+603 IPIKELIE
-611 YFDESAVLKEYK
+611 YFDESTMVKKYK
-623 NHQILSDKSDR
+623 DYQILSGNSGR
-634 YLYLSEENTAYSFN
+634 YLYLPEENTAYSFS

-661 KFDEA
+661 KFYDA
-666 ARKIKTGFLNDDV
+666 ARKINTGFYDDDL
-679 IKKIGL
+679 IQKLSITK
-685 KQNEYEGF
+685 NEYECF
-693 VKAIDSHLDINR
+693 VKDIDNHLDINR

-715 SFKKYLPDIVRINY
+715 NFKKYLSDIAKINY
-729 KCLIYNIK
+729 KGLIYNIK

-757 TDKICLAEDHI
+757 ADKISLANDHI
-768 SFDSLKIIKQELYNK
+768 SFGSLKITKQELYNQ
-783 GLDKDFGVEQST
+783 GLDNNFRIEQT
-795 QQSNEIEGKEQNVK
+795 KQTSNRAEGKEQNIK
-809 LGNVKLGYDG
+809 SGYDS
-819 LRR
+819 LER

>member
-1 MIVKISKEEKGIAD
+1 MIVKISKGEKGIAD

-49 KHQSKKK
+49 KHQRKKK
-56 NKKHNYYH
+56 NKKYNYYH

-73 WNKLYES
+73 WSRLYES
-80 GNIDEL
+80 GNIDEF
-86 IIDFLRLTFPNH
+86 IMDFLKLTFPNH

-165 GGVIYTKGASKQQAK
+165 GGAIYTKGASKQQAK

-208 PLGMDEDQLEKQY
+208 PLGMDEDQLKKQY
-221 ESFKSAAQKVRKGK
+221 ESFKSAAQKVKKGK
-235 EKDMQM
+235 EKDTQM

-255 KEQNISVEELLADAR
+255 KEQDISVEELLADAR

-283 DESLK
+283 DESFK

-319 PEMVNDKYKVRVDG
+319 PKIVNDKYKVSVDG

-365 MLIEIQANKN
+365 MLIELQANKN
-375 KPKITLS
+375 EPKITLS
-382 VSSDFNT
+382 VSSDFST
-389 PNKDSKTQ
+389 PNKAPKTQ
-397 VLNNWKTIQI
+397 VLNSWKTIRI

-422 SVASFKNKN
+422 SVASFKDKN
-431 EEDSG
+431 EEDSS
-436 IDGITPVLIYDI
+436 IDSITPTLIYDI
-448 DNSKFTISDAQNLL
+448 DSPKFTINDAQNLL
-462 QSKGVKGF
+462 QSKGIKGF
-470 IYPTT
+470 IYPTS
-475 YQATDTKVE
+475 YQAPDAKVE
-484 KFKLI
+484 NFKLI

-515 NIVNNQSLYPS
+515 NIVNNSSLHPS

-535 AELVSISGK
+535 SEVVSISGK
-544 TLDNTR
+544 TFDNTR
-550 AIEEAGLKTD
+550 AIEDTSLKTD
-560 INNMDIKAIYEDL
+560 INNMDIRAIYEVL
-573 QKLRRYELSHEP
+573 QNQRKYELSHEP
-585 KDADSHIKRA
+585 KDSNLHIKRA

-611 YFDESAVLKEYK
+611 YFDESTMVKKYK
-623 NHQILSDKSDR
+623 NHQILSGNSGR
-634 YLYLSEENTAYSFN
+634 YLYLSEENTAYSFS

-666 ARKIKTGFLNDDV
+666 ARKIKTGFYDDDL
-679 IKKIGL
+679 IQKLSITK
-685 KQNEYEGF
+685 NEYEGF

-715 SFKKYLPDIVRINY
+715 NFKKYLSDIAKINY
-729 KCLIYNIK
+729 KGLIYNIK

-752 KERYK
+752 KERYQ
-757 TDKICLAEDHI
+757 TDKISLANDHI
-768 SFDSLKIIKQELYNK
+768 AFGSLKITKQELYDQ
-783 GLDKDFGVEQST
+783 GLDNNFGVEQST

-809 LGNVKLGYDG
+809 SGYDS
-819 LRR
+819 LEM

>member
-1 MIVKISKEEKGIAD
+1 MIVKISKGEKGIAD

-49 KHQSKKK
+49 RHQSKKK
-56 NKKHNYYH
+56 NKKYNYYH

-80 GNIDEL
+80 GNIDDL
-86 IIDFLRLTFPNH
+86 IMDFLRLTFPNH

-124 GALENRTLNKKH
+124 GALENRVLNKKH

-165 GGVIYTKGASKQQAK
+165 GGVIYTKGASKQQTK
-180 AVMAKSVEKFKRV
+180 AIMAKSVEKFKRV

-208 PLGMDEDQLEKQY
+208 PLNMDEDQLEKQY
-221 ESFKSAAQKVRKGK
+221 ESFKSAAQKVKKGK
-235 EKDMQM
+235 EKDTQM

-248 IEPKANT
+248 IEPKDST
-255 KEQNISVEELLADAR
+255 KEQNISIEELLADAR
-270 NSTADYLLRMIEE
+270 NSTADYILRMIEE
-283 DESLK
+283 DDGFK

-365 MLIEIQANKN
+365 MLIELQVNKN
-375 KPKITLS
+375 EPKITLS
-382 VSSDFNT
+382 VSSDFSA
-389 PNKDSKTQ
+389 PNKDPKTQ
-397 VLNNWKTIQI
+397 VLNNWETIQI
-407 EPYNLKSVLKNYSAI
+407 EPYNLKSILKNYSAI
-422 SVASFKNKN
+422 SVASFKDKS
-431 EEDSG
+431 EEASSV
-436 IDGITPVLIYDI
+436 DGITPTLIYDI
-448 DNSKFTISDAQNLL
+448 NNSKFTANDAQNLL
-462 QSKGVKGF
+462 QSKGIKGF

-475 YQATDTKVE
+475 YQAPDAKVE
-484 KFKLI
+484 NFKLI

-535 AELVSISGK
+535 SELVCISGK

-550 AIEEAGLKTD
+550 AIEDAGLKTD
-560 INNMDIKAIYEDL
+560 LNNMDIKVIEKNL
-573 QKLRRYELSHEP
+573 QNLRKYELSHEP
-585 KDADSHIKRA
+585 KDTKSHIKRA

-611 YFDESAVLKEYK
+611 YFDESTVFKKYKDYQVLF
-623 NHQILSDKSDR
+623 NNSGR
-634 YLYLSEENTAYSFN
+634 YLYLPEENTAYSFS

-661 KFDEA
+661 KFYEA
-666 ARKIKTGFLNDDV
+666 VRKIKTGFLNDDV
-679 IKKIGL
+679 IKKLGL

-693 VKAIDSHLDINR
+693 VKAIDGHLDINR

-729 KCLIYNIK
+729 KGLIYNIK
-737 TYMKDWQDMQGFNKL
+737 AYMKDWQDMQGFNKL
-752 KERYK
+752 KECYK
-757 TDKICLAEDHI
+757 TDKIYLTEDHI
-768 SFDSLKIIKQELYNK
+768 SFGSLKITKQELYGQ
-783 GLDKDFGVEQST
+783 GLDKDFGIEQTKQPSSVVEPKDQD
-795 QQSNEIEGKEQNVK
+795 VK
-809 LGNVKLGYDG
+809 SGYDS
-819 LRR
+819 LER

>member
-1 MIVKISKEEKGIAD
+1 MIVKISKGEKGIAD

-49 KHQSKKK
+49 KHQIKKK
-56 NKKHNYYH
+56 NKKYNYYH

-73 WNKLYES
+73 WSRLYES
-80 GNIDEL
+80 GNIYEL
-86 IIDFLRLTFPNH
+86 IMDFLKLTFPNH
-98 DIDELLFYAEAHL
+98 DIEELLFYVEAHL

-165 GGVIYTKGASKQQAK
+165 GGAIYTKGAAKQQVK
-180 AVMAKSVEKFKRV
+180 AIMAKSVEKFKRV

-208 PLGMDEDQLEKQY
+208 PLSMDEDQLKKQY
-221 ESFKSAAQKVRKGK
+221 ESFKSAAQKVKKGK
-235 EKDMQM
+235 EKDTHM

-255 KEQNISVEELLADAR
+255 KEQNISVEEILADAK

-283 DESLK
+283 DESFK

-298 NAVDIREFLPMI
+298 NAMDIREFLPMI

-319 PEMVNDKYKVRVDG
+319 PKIVNDKYKVSVDE

-365 MLIEIQANKN
+365 MLIELRANKN
-375 KPKITLS
+375 EPKITLS
-382 VSSDFNT
+382 VSSDFST
-389 PNKDSKTQ
+389 PNKDTKTQ
-397 VLNNWKTIQI
+397 VLNSWKTIQI
-407 EPYNLKSVLKNYSAI
+407 EPYNLKSILKNYSAI
-422 SVASFKNKN
+422 SVASFKDKS
-431 EEDSG
+431 EEASSV
-436 IDGITPVLIYDI
+436 DGITPTLIYDI
-448 DNSKFTISDAQNLL
+448 DNSKFTANDAQNLL
-462 QSKGVKGF
+462 QSKGIKGF

-475 YQATDTKVE
+475 YQAPGTKVE

-515 NIVNNQSLYPS
+515 NIVNNSSLHYS

-550 AIEEAGLKTD
+550 AIEDAGLKTD
-560 INNMDIKAIYEDL
+560 INNMDIRAIYEDL

-585 KDADSHIKRA
+585 KDTNLRIKRA
-595 SYQAISSM
+595 SYQAISSK

-611 YFDESAVLKEYK
+611 YFDESTVLKKYK
-623 NHQILSDKSDR
+623 DHQILSSNSGR
-634 YLYLSEENTAYSFN
+634 YLYLPEENIAYSFN
-648 QNRHYTPY
+648 QNRHYTSY

-666 ARKIKTGFLNDDV
+666 AKKIKTGLLNDDV
-679 IKKIGL
+679 IKKLGL

-693 VKAIDSHLDINR
+693 LKAIDSHLDINR

-715 SFKKYLPDIVRINY
+715 NFKKYLPDIVRINY

-752 KERYK
+752 KGCYK
-757 TDKICLAEDHI
+757 TDKISLANDHI
-768 SFDSLKIIKQELYNK
+768 SFGSLKITKQELYDQ
-783 GLDKDFGVEQST
+783 GLDNGFEVEQTKQPSSVAEHKD
-795 QQSNEIEGKEQNVK
+795 QDVK
-809 LGNVKLGYDG
+809 SEYDG
-819 LRR
+819 LER

>member
-1 MIVKISKEEKGIAD
+1 MIVKISKGEKGVAD

-49 KHQSKKK
+49 KHQIKKK
-56 NKKHNYYH
+56 NKKYNYYH

-73 WNKLYES
+73 WSRLYES
-80 GNIDEL
+80 GNIYEF
-86 IIDFLRLTFPNH
+86 IMDFLRLTFPNH

-146 HIHLIVS
+146 HIHLIIS

-165 GGVIYTKGASKQQAK
+165 GGAIYAKGAAKQQVK
-180 AVMAKSVEKFKRV
+180 AVMAKSAEKFKRV

-208 PLGMDEDQLEKQY
+208 PLGMDEDQLNKQY
-221 ESFKSAAQKVRKGK
+221 ESFKSAAQKVKKGK
-235 EKDMQM
+235 EKDTQM

-255 KEQNISVEELLADAR
+255 KEQNTSVEELLADAK

-283 DESLK
+283 DESFK
-288 KDYYDRAKRL
+288 KNYYDRAKRL

-365 MLIEIQANKN
+365 MLIELQVNKN
-375 KPKITLS
+375 EPKITLS
-382 VSSDFNT
+382 VSSDFST
-389 PNKDSKTQ
+389 PNKNPKTQ
-397 VLNNWKTIQI
+397 VLNSWKTIQI

-422 SVASFKNKN
+422 SVASFKDKN
-431 EEDSG
+431 EEDSS
-436 IDGITPVLIYDI
+436 IDSITPTLIYDI
-448 DNSKFTISDAQNLL
+448 DNSKFTANDAQNLL
-462 QSKGVKGF
+462 QSKEIKGF

-475 YQATDTKVE
+475 YQTPDTKVE

-495 PSLNE
+495 PSVNE

-550 AIEEAGLKTD
+550 AIEDASLKTD
-560 INNMDIKAIYEDL
+560 INNMDIKVIEKNL
-573 QKLRRYELSHEP
+573 HNQRKYELSCEP
-585 KDADSHIKRA
+585 KDTNSHIKRA
-595 SYQAISSM
+595 SYQAISSK
-603 ISIKELIE
+603 IPIKELIE
-611 YFDESAVLKEYK
+611 YFDESTVFKKYK
-623 NHQILSDKSDR
+623 NHQILSGKSGR
-634 YLYLSEENTAYSFN
+634 YLYLPEENTAYSFS

-661 KFDEA
+661 KFYEA
-666 ARKIKTGFLNDDV
+666 ARKIKTGFYDDDL
-679 IKKIGL
+679 IQKLSITK
-685 KQNEYEGF
+685 NEYEGF
-693 VKAIDSHLDINR
+693 VKVIDNHLDINR

-729 KCLIYNIK
+729 KCLIYSIK

-752 KERYK
+752 KECYK
-757 TDKICLAEDHI
+757 TDKISLANDHI
-768 SFDSLKIIKQELYNK
+768 SFGSLKITKQELYDQ
-783 GLDKDFGVEQST
+783 GLDRDFGIEQT
-795 QQSNEIEGKEQNVK
+795 KQPSNRAEGKEQNIK
-809 LGNVKLGYDG
+809 SGYDS
-819 LRR
+819 LER

>member
-1 MIVKISKEEKGIAD
+1 MIVKISKGEKGIAD

-24 SKLTRDEKDDRLPLA
+24 SKLTRDEKDDRLILA

-49 KHQSKKK
+49 KHQSNKK

-80 GNIDEL
+80 GNIDEF
-86 IIDFLRLTFPNH
+86 IMDFLRLTFPNH
-98 DIDELLFYAEAHL
+98 GIDELLFYAEAHL

-124 GALENRTLNKKH
+124 GALENRVLNKKH

-165 GGVIYTKGASKQQAK
+165 GGVIYTKGAAKQQVK
-180 AVMAKSVEKFKRV
+180 AIMAKSAEKFKRV

-208 PLGMDEDQLEKQY
+208 PLSIDEDQLKKQY
-221 ESFKSAAQKVRKGK
+221 ESFKSAAQKVKKGK
-235 EKDMQM
+235 EKDTQM

-255 KEQNISVEELLADAR
+255 KEHNISVEELLADAK
-270 NSTADYLLRMIEE
+270 NSTADYILRMIEE
-283 DESLK
+283 DESFK

-333 FKGTYNLTDLMCK
+333 FNGTYNLTDLMCK

-365 MLIEIQANKN
+365 MLIELQANKN
-375 KPKITLS
+375 EPKITLS
-382 VSSDFNT
+382 VSSDFSTQNQ
-389 PNKDSKTQ
+389 DSKTQ
-397 VLNNWKTIQI
+397 VLNSWKTIQI
-407 EPYNLKSVLKNYSAI
+407 EPYNLKSILKNYSAI
-422 SVASFKNKN
+422 SVASFKDKS
-431 EEDSG
+431 EEASS
-436 IDGITPVLIYDI
+436 IDGITPTLIYDI
-448 DNSKFTISDAQNLL
+448 DSPKFTINDAQNLL
-462 QSKGVKGF
+462 QSKGIKGF
-470 IYPTT
+470 IYPTS
-475 YQATDTKVE
+475 YQAPDAKVE
-484 KFKLI
+484 NFKLI

-535 AELVSISGK
+535 SELVSIRGK
-544 TLDNTR
+544 TFDNTR

-560 INNMDIKAIYEDL
+560 INNMEIKAIYEDL
-573 QKLRRYELSHEP
+573 QKLRRYELSCEP
-585 KDADSHIKRA
+585 KDSNLHIKRA
-595 SYQAISSM
+595 SYQAISSK

-611 YFDESAVLKEYK
+611 YFDESSMVKKYK
-623 NHQILSDKSDR
+623 NHQILSGNSDR
-634 YLYLSEENTAYSFN
+634 YLYLPEENTAYSFS

-661 KFDEA
+661 KFYEA
-666 ARKIKTGFLNDDV
+666 ARKIKTGFFNDDL
-679 IKKIGL
+679 IQKLGIT
-685 KQNEYEGF
+685 QNEYESF
-693 VKAIDSHLDINR
+693 VKGIDDHLDINR
-705 YYLAFINRTE
+705 YYLVFINRIE
-715 SFKKYLPDIVRINY
+715 NFKKYLSDIAKINY
-729 KCLIYNIK
+729 KGLIYNIK

-757 TDKICLAEDHI
+757 ADKIYLNCDHI
-768 SFDSLKIIKQELYNK
+768 SFGSLKITKQELYGQ
-783 GLDKDFGVEQST
+783 GLDSNFGAEQTKQPS
-795 QQSNEIEGKEQNVK
+795 SMIETKEWNVK
-809 LGNVKLGYDG
+809 SGHDSLE
-819 LRR
+819 R

>member
-1 MIVKISKEEKGIAD
+1 MIVKISKGEKGVAD

-49 KHQSKKK
+49 KYQIKKK
-56 NKKHNYYH
+56 NKKYNYYH

-73 WNKLYES
+73 WSRLYES
-80 GNIDEL
+80 GNIYEF
-86 IIDFLRLTFPNH
+86 IMDFLRLTFPNH

-146 HIHLIVS
+146 HIHLIIS
-153 FENMKFTHSVKT
+153 FENMEFTHSVKT
-165 GGVIYTKGASKQQAK
+165 GGAIYAKGAAKQQVK
-180 AVMAKSVEKFKRV
+180 AIMAKSAEKFKRV

-208 PLGMDEDQLEKQY
+208 PLGMDEDQLNKQY
-221 ESFKSAAQKVRKGK
+221 ESFKSAAQKVKKGK
-235 EKDMQM
+235 EKDTQM

-255 KEQNISVEELLADAR
+255 KEHNISVEELLADAK
-270 NSTADYLLRMIEE
+270 NFTADYLLRMIEK
-283 DESLK
+283 DESFK

-365 MLIEIQANKN
+365 MLIELQVNKN
-375 KPKITLS
+375 EPKITLS
-382 VSSDFNT
+382 VSSDFST
-389 PNKDSKTQ
+389 PNKNPKTQ
-397 VLNNWKTIQI
+397 VLNSWKTIQI

-422 SVASFKNKN
+422 SVASFKDKN
-431 EEDSG
+431 EEDSS
-436 IDGITPVLIYDI
+436 IDSITPTLIYDI
-448 DNSKFTISDAQNLL
+448 DNSKFTANDAQNLL
-462 QSKGVKGF
+462 QSKEIKGF

-475 YQATDTKVE
+475 YQTPDTKVE

-495 PSLNE
+495 PSVNE

-550 AIEEAGLKTD
+550 AIEDASLKTD
-560 INNMDIKAIYEDL
+560 INNMDIKVIEKNL
-573 QKLRRYELSHEP
+573 HNQRKYELSCEP
-585 KDADSHIKRA
+585 KDTNSHIKRA
-595 SYQAISSM
+595 SYQAISSK
-603 ISIKELIE
+603 IPIKELIE
-611 YFDESAVLKEYK
+611 YFDESTVFKKYK
-623 NHQILSDKSDR
+623 NHQILSGKSGR
-634 YLYLSEENTAYSFN
+634 YLYLPEENTAYSFS

-661 KFDEA
+661 KFYEA
-666 ARKIKTGFLNDDV
+666 ARKIKTGFYDDDL
-679 IKKIGL
+679 IQKLSITK
-685 KQNEYEGF
+685 NEYEGF
-693 VKAIDSHLDINR
+693 VKDIDNHLDINR

-715 SFKKYLPDIVRINY
+715 NFKKYLSDIAKINY
-729 KCLIYNIK
+729 KGLIYNIK
-737 TYMKDWQDMQGFNKL
+737 TYMKDWQDMQGFNNL

-768 SFDSLKIIKQELYNK
+768 SFDSLKIIKQELYNQ

-809 LGNVKLGYDG
+809 LGYDG

>member
-1 MIVKISKEEKGIAD
+1 MIVKISKGEKGVAD

-56 NKKHNYYH
+56 NKKYNYYH

-73 WNKLYES
+73 WSRLYES
-80 GNIDEL
+80 GNIDEF
-86 IIDFLRLTFPNH
+86 IMDFLKLTFPNH

-165 GGVIYTKGASKQQAK
+165 GGAIYTKGASKQQAK

-208 PLGMDEDQLEKQY
+208 PLSIDEDQLKKQY
-221 ESFKSAAQKVRKGK
+221 ESFKSAAQKVKKGK
-235 EKDMQM
+235 EKDTQM

-255 KEQNISVEELLADAR
+255 KEHNISVEELLADAK
-270 NSTADYLLRMIEE
+270 NSTADYILRMIEE
-283 DESLK
+283 DESFK

-319 PEMVNDKYKVRVDG
+319 PEMINDKYKVRVDG

-365 MLIEIQANKN
+365 MLIELQANKN
-375 KPKITLS
+375 EPKITLS
-382 VSSDFNT
+382 VSSDFDT
-389 PNKDSKTQ
+389 PNKDLKTE
-397 VLNNWKTIQI
+397 VLNSWKTIQI
-407 EPYNLKSVLKNYSAI
+407 EPYNLKSILKNYSAI
-422 SVASFKNKN
+422 SVVSFKDKS
-431 EEDSG
+431 EEASG
-436 IDGITPVLIYDI
+436 IDGITPTLIYDI
-448 DNSKFTISDAQNLL
+448 DSPKFTISDAQNLL
-462 QSKGVKGF
+462 QSKEIKGF

-475 YQATDTKVE
+475 YQAPDTKVE

-489 IPTTKA
+489 IPTAKA

-515 NIVNNQSLYPS
+515 NIVNNSSLHHS

-535 AELVSISGK
+535 SELVSISGK
-544 TLDNTR
+544 TFDNTR

-560 INNMDIKAIYEDL
+560 LNNMDVKAIEKNL
-573 QKLRRYELSHEP
+573 QNLRKYELSCEP
-585 KDADSHIKRA
+585 KDTNSHIKRV
-595 SYQAISSM
+595 SYQAISSK

-623 NHQILSDKSDR
+623 NHQILSGNSGR
-634 YLYLSEENTAYSFN
+634 YLYLPEENIAYSFS

-661 KFDEA
+661 KFYEA
-666 ARKIKTGFLNDDV
+666 ARKIKTGFLNDDL
-679 IKKIGL
+679 IQKLSITK
-685 KQNEYEGF
+685 NEYEGF
-693 VKAIDSHLDINR
+693 VKDIDNHLDINR

-729 KCLIYNIK
+729 KGLIYNIK

-757 TDKICLAEDHI
+757 TDNISLANDHI
-768 SFDSLKIIKQELYNK
+768 SFGSLKITKQELYSQ
-783 GLDKDFGVEQST
+783 GLDSNFGAEQT
-795 QQSNEIEGKEQNVK
+795 KQPSNIIETKEQNIK
-809 LGNVKLGYDG
+809 SGYDSFE
-819 LRR
+819 R